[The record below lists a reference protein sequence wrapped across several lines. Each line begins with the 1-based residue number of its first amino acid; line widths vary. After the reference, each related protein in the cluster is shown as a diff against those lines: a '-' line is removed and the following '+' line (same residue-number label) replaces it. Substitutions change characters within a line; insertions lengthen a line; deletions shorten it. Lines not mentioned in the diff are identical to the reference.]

1 MPSDFEKNKEQELDR
16 YGVWIKS
23 GPQDVNDTTG
33 DTAVNLEP
41 PVELQDLQEKQPV
54 SENPASVD
62 GSIEPE
68 SGAETETAEPDETGV
83 QDALEELD
91 LPPLSDFNSLDEE
104 TELPVK
110 DEEITEADFEIQPS
124 TEINTSEGI
133 ENTMPEDTGSS
144 KESPHI
150 NIVQDDGAAS
160 FEDDSLA
167 EPDDD
172 NESDALPEEQTI
184 TVENDWISDKEDVPV
199 WESEK
204 TSHEADLKD
213 AENPENDAE
222 SPESGSIVFAED
234 REEESRNIDSKAT
247 SDSDT
252 GFMPEDISPVHEF
265 EVNDTKIEN
274 IELPV
279 DSTNNGET
287 NTDETPGTWDSEFPD
302 FSAFLDESEL
312 SQIDN
317 MTPPPRTEKK
327 ESSGDGMEEI
337 SMDDFG
343 LSDDFS
349 EISLDDFMSDG
360 SSSKAKENQAVFDDT
375 PPLNIDL
382 EFDDEFIEESKKM
395 SRTQTDSDDL
405 LSQFFDDDFGVE
417 IIDESPDLSESSK
430 ISGKTEQTG
439 STDFDLSEIEGFEMF
454 DDTEASPVSE
464 EKPHEDNI
472 SNIGKTE
479 EISLSDFDTESTG
492 SETPETV
499 KSSGVNDGSED
510 VTSEFDDILSEI
522 GPSANQGSQS
532 IDKPS
537 SGDINLTVTVE
548 DDEETEEEPE
558 PEMDNLEEEEE
569 EISVPIYIEDAGKT
583 PEPSK
588 PNNAPSPGDFDLSEI
603 EGFEFLDSDSP
614 SKKSEQNET
623 VSEETITQEETT
635 AEPVVAEDEIIAEPV
650 VSEEETPLADLDFAE
665 PALQEEEI
673 IAEPAVEDDEITA
686 EPVVAEEE
694 TPLADLD
701 FAEPAL
707 QEEEITAE
715 PVVAEDE
722 TIAEPVVAED
732 ETTAEPVVAEEEII
746 AEPAEEDDEITA
758 EPVVV
763 EDETIAEPVV
773 AEDETPLADP
783 DFAEPALQEE
793 EITAEPAEEDDET
806 IAEPAEEDDETI
818 AEPVVT
824 EDEITAEPVVVEDE
838 ITAEPVV
845 AEDETTAEPVVAE
858 DETPLA
864 DLDFAE
870 PALQEE
876 EIIAEPA
883 EEDDE
888 ITAEPVVA
896 EDETIAEPVV
906 VEDETIAEPV
916 VVEDETIAEP
926 VVEDETP
933 LADLDFAEPA
943 LQEEEI
949 IAEPAV
955 EEETI
960 AEPVVIEDEI
970 TAEPVVAED
979 ETIAEPV
986 VAEDE
991 TIAEPVV
998 AEDEITAEPV
1008 VAEEETPLADLDFA
1022 EPALQEKEIIAEPT
1036 VEEEKCGTEKEADN
1050 NKQEQVE
1057 AVNSETADVSDM
1069 FLESTGNSEN
1079 TSETMKDL
1087 DIPPALGEP
1096 GDKETVEINTPK
1108 LDITNP
1114 FDDSLENTEGDS
1126 DTKENE
1132 KVESEE
1138 NMNNDFDDVKAVE
1151 QDLLDTE
1158 TKDTGS
1164 EPALDKTNEET
1175 TVLRKIAEELTSI
1188 RDEITTLKSELN
1200 NLKSVDTTAS
1210 QVEESVQSG
1219 DDAGEVSIPTS
1230 QNDSENSGFFADD
1243 DTDESIALTGDELNN
1258 ILTTA
1263 DFTEEK
1269 SGVDEDHPVND
1280 DSGEPEEVKTED
1292 VDEGISD
1299 FEKELLENDE
1309 KTFDEEKAFEDPA
1322 YDTVEPVPI
1331 TKIEDTNYLDGEDEA
1346 LPAEELA
1353 IDEGEI
1359 PEIDFNDEVL
1369 VEPEETEISDTIKD
1383 LDINAKTPEIDTV
1396 TQESTEEKEPEV
1408 EKEDNGVFTE
1418 ELKGEIKTVLAYMDQ
1433 LLENLPESKIEEFAK
1448 SEHFHVYKKLF
1459 DELGLS

>member
-124 TEINTSEGI
+124 TEIKTSEGT

-150 NIVQDDGAAS
+150 NIVQDDVAAS

-172 NESDALPEEQTI
+172 NGSDALPEEQTI

-199 WESEK
+199 WGSEK

-213 AENPENDAE
+213 AENPENDTE

-252 GFMPEDISPVHEF
+252 GFMPEDISPVQEF

-472 SNIGKTE
+472 SSIGKTE
-479 EISLSDFDTESTG
+479 EISLSDFDTESTD

-499 KSSGVNDGSED
+499 KSSGVNDDSED

-623 VSEETITQEETT
+623 VSEETITQEET
-635 AEPVVAEDEIIAEPV
+635 I
-650 VSEEETPLADLDFAE
+650 
-665 PALQEEEI
+665 
-673 IAEPAVEDDEITA
+673 
-686 EPVVAEEE
+686 
-694 TPLADLD
+694 
-701 FAEPAL
+701 
-707 QEEEITAE
+707 AE

-722 TIAEPVVAED
+722 TIAEPVVS
-732 ETTAEPVVAEEEII
+732 EE
-746 AEPAEEDDEITA
+746 
-758 EPVVV
+758 
-763 EDETIAEPVV
+763 
-773 AEDETPLADP
+773 
-783 DFAEPALQEE
+783 
-793 EITAEPAEEDDET
+793 
-806 IAEPAEEDDETI
+806 
-818 AEPVVT
+818 
-824 EDEITAEPVVVEDE
+824 
-838 ITAEPVV
+838 
-845 AEDETTAEPVVAE
+845 
-858 DETPLA
+858 ETPLA

-916 VVEDETIAEP
+916 V
-926 VVEDETP
+926 
-933 LADLDFAEPA
+933 
-943 LQEEEI
+943 
-949 IAEPAV
+949 
-955 EEETI
+955 
-960 AEPVVIEDEI
+960 
-970 TAEPVVAED
+970 
-979 ETIAEPV
+979 
-986 VAEDE
+986 AEDE

-1008 VAEEETPLADLDFA
+1008 VVEDETPLADLDFA
-1022 EPALQEKEIIAEPT
+1022 EPALQEEEIIAEPT

-1383 LDINAKTPEIDTV
+1383 LDINAKTPEIDTI
-1396 TQESTEEKEPEV
+1396 TQEPTEEKEPEV

>member
-124 TEINTSEGI
+124 TEIKTSEGT

-150 NIVQDDGAAS
+150 NIVQDDVAAS

-172 NESDALPEEQTI
+172 NESDSLPEEQTI

-234 REEESRNIDSKAT
+234 RD
-247 SDSDT
+247 
-252 GFMPEDISPVHEF
+252 
-265 EVNDTKIEN
+265 
-274 IELPV
+274 
-279 DSTNNGET
+279 
-287 NTDETPGTWDSEFPD
+287 EFPD

-583 PEPSK
+583 QEASK

-623 VSEETITQEETT
+623 ISEETITQEET
-635 AEPVVAEDEIIAEPV
+635 IAG
-650 VSEEETPLADLDFAE
+650 
-665 PALQEEEI
+665 
-673 IAEPAVEDDEITA
+673 
-686 EPVVAEEE
+686 PVVAEEE

-701 FAEPAL
+701 FAGPAL
-707 QEEEITAE
+707 Q
-715 PVVAEDE
+715 
-722 TIAEPVVAED
+722 
-732 ETTAEPVVAEEEII
+732 EEEII

-758 EPVVV
+758 EPVVA

-773 AEDETPLADP
+773 
-783 DFAEPALQEE
+783 
-793 EITAEPAEEDDET
+793 
-806 IAEPAEEDDETI
+806 
-818 AEPVVT
+818 V
-824 EDEITAEPVVVEDE
+824 
-838 ITAEPVV
+838 
-845 AEDETTAEPVVAE
+845 E

-906 VEDETIAEPV
+906 
-916 VVEDETIAEP
+916 
-926 VVEDETP
+926 
-933 LADLDFAEPA
+933 
-943 LQEEEI
+943 
-949 IAEPAV
+949 
-955 EEETI
+955 
-960 AEPVVIEDEI
+960 
-970 TAEPVVAED
+970 
-979 ETIAEPV
+979 
-986 VAEDE
+986 
-991 TIAEPVV
+991 

-1008 VAEEETPLADLDFA
+1008 VVEDEITAEPVVSEEETPLADLDFA
-1022 EPALQEKEIIAEPT
+1022 EPALQEEEIIAEPT

-1069 FLESTGNSEN
+1069 FLESTDNSEN

-1346 LPAEELA
+1346 LSAEELA

-1396 TQESTEEKEPEV
+1396 TQEPTEEKEPEV

>member
-124 TEINTSEGI
+124 TEIKTSEGT

-150 NIVQDDGAAS
+150 NIVQDDVAAS

-167 EPDDD
+167 DHDDD
-172 NESDALPEEQTI
+172 NESDSLPDEQTI

-234 REEESRNIDSKAT
+234 REEESRNIDSMAT

-252 GFMPEDISPVHEF
+252 GFMPEYISPGHEF

-287 NTDETPGTWDSEFPD
+287 NTDETPGPRDSEFPD

-464 EKPHEDNI
+464 EKPHEDNS

-499 KSSGVNDGSED
+499 KSSGVNDDSED

-635 AEPVVAEDEIIAEPV
+635 AEPVVAE
-650 VSEEETPLADLDFAE
+650 EETPLADLDFAE
-665 PALQEEEI
+665 LALQEEEI

-694 TPLADLD
+694 TPLADPD

-707 QEEEITAE
+707 QKDEITAE

-722 TIAEPVVAED
+722 TIAEPVVAEE
-732 ETTAEPVVAEEEII
+732 ETPLADLDFAEPALQEEEII
-746 AEPAEEDDEITA
+746 AEPAVED
-758 EPVVV
+758 
-763 EDETIAEPVV
+763 DETIAEPVV

-793 EITAEPAEEDDET
+793 EI
-806 IAEPAEEDDETI
+806 IAEPA
-818 AEPVVT
+818 
-824 EDEITAEPVVVEDE
+824 
-838 ITAEPVV
+838 
-845 AEDETTAEPVVAE
+845 
-858 DETPLA
+858 
-864 DLDFAE
+864 
-870 PALQEE
+870 
-876 EIIAEPA
+876 
-883 EEDDE
+883 
-888 ITAEPVVA
+888 
-896 EDETIAEPVV
+896 
-906 VEDETIAEPV
+906 
-916 VVEDETIAEP
+916 
-926 VVEDETP
+926 
-933 LADLDFAEPA
+933 
-943 LQEEEI
+943 
-949 IAEPAV
+949 
-955 EEETI
+955 
-960 AEPVVIEDEI
+960 
-970 TAEPVVAED
+970 
-979 ETIAEPV
+979 
-986 VAEDE
+986 
-991 TIAEPVV
+991 
-998 AEDEITAEPV
+998 
-1008 VAEEETPLADLDFA
+1008 
-1022 EPALQEKEIIAEPT
+1022 

-1079 TSETMKDL
+1079 TSETMNDL

-1096 GDKETVEINTPK
+1096 GDKETVEINSPK

-1188 RDEITTLKSELN
+1188 KDEITTLKSELN

-1396 TQESTEEKEPEV
+1396 TQEPTEEKEPVV

>member
-124 TEINTSEGI
+124 TEIKTSEGT

-167 EPDDD
+167 EPDDN

-213 AENPENDAE
+213 AENDAE
-222 SPESGSIVFAED
+222 SPESGSIAFAED
-234 REEESRNIDSKAT
+234 RD
-247 SDSDT
+247 
-252 GFMPEDISPVHEF
+252 
-265 EVNDTKIEN
+265 
-274 IELPV
+274 
-279 DSTNNGET
+279 
-287 NTDETPGTWDSEFPD
+287 EFPD

-430 ISGKTEQTG
+430 TSGKTEQTG

-472 SNIGKTE
+472 SSIGKTE
-479 EISLSDFDTESTG
+479 EISLSDFDTEFAG

-614 SKKSEQNET
+614 SKKSEPNET
-623 VSEETITQEETT
+623 ISEETITQEETT
-635 AEPVVAEDEIIAEPV
+635 
-650 VSEEETPLADLDFAE
+650 S
-665 PALQEEEI
+665 
-673 IAEPAVEDDEITA
+673 
-686 EPVVAEEE
+686 
-694 TPLADLD
+694 
-701 FAEPAL
+701 
-707 QEEEITAE
+707 E

-722 TIAEPVVAED
+722 TI
-732 ETTAEPVVAEEEII
+732 
-746 AEPAEEDDEITA
+746 
-758 EPVVV
+758 
-763 EDETIAEPVV
+763 
-773 AEDETPLADP
+773 
-783 DFAEPALQEE
+783 
-793 EITAEPAEEDDET
+793 
-806 IAEPAEEDDETI
+806 
-818 AEPVVT
+818 
-824 EDEITAEPVVVEDE
+824 
-838 ITAEPVV
+838 
-845 AEDETTAEPVVAE
+845 AEPVVAE

-870 PALQEE
+870 PALQEK

-883 EEDDE
+883 
-888 ITAEPVVA
+888 
-896 EDETIAEPVV
+896 
-906 VEDETIAEPV
+906 
-916 VVEDETIAEP
+916 
-926 VVEDETP
+926 
-933 LADLDFAEPA
+933 
-943 LQEEEI
+943 
-949 IAEPAV
+949 
-955 EEETI
+955 
-960 AEPVVIEDEI
+960 
-970 TAEPVVAED
+970 
-979 ETIAEPV
+979 
-986 VAEDE
+986 
-991 TIAEPVV
+991 
-998 AEDEITAEPV
+998 
-1008 VAEEETPLADLDFA
+1008 
-1022 EPALQEKEIIAEPT
+1022 

-1164 EPALDKTNEET
+1164 EPAQDKTNEET

-1396 TQESTEEKEPEV
+1396 TQEPTEEKEPEV

>member
-124 TEINTSEGI
+124 TEIKTSEGT

-234 REEESRNIDSKAT
+234 RD
-247 SDSDT
+247 
-252 GFMPEDISPVHEF
+252 
-265 EVNDTKIEN
+265 
-274 IELPV
+274 
-279 DSTNNGET
+279 
-287 NTDETPGTWDSEFPD
+287 EFPD

-472 SNIGKTE
+472 SSIGKTE

-499 KSSGVNDGSED
+499 KSSGVNDDSED

-623 VSEETITQEETT
+623 VSEETITQEEK
-635 AEPVVAEDEIIAEPV
+635 
-650 VSEEETPLADLDFAE
+650 
-665 PALQEEEI
+665 
-673 IAEPAVEDDEITA
+673 
-686 EPVVAEEE
+686 
-694 TPLADLD
+694 
-701 FAEPAL
+701 
-707 QEEEITAE
+707 
-715 PVVAEDE
+715 
-722 TIAEPVVAED
+722 
-732 ETTAEPVVAEEEII
+732 
-746 AEPAEEDDEITA
+746 
-758 EPVVV
+758 
-763 EDETIAEPVV
+763 
-773 AEDETPLADP
+773 
-783 DFAEPALQEE
+783 
-793 EITAEPAEEDDET
+793 
-806 IAEPAEEDDETI
+806 
-818 AEPVVT
+818 
-824 EDEITAEPVVVEDE
+824 
-838 ITAEPVV
+838 
-845 AEDETTAEPVVAE
+845 TAEPVVAE

-906 VEDETIAEPV
+906 AEDEITAEPVVAEEETPLADLDFAEPALQEEEIIAEPVVAEDETIAEPVVAEDETIAEPVVAEDETPLADLDFAEPALQEKEIIAEPAEEDDEITAEPVVAEDETIAEPVVVEDETIAEPV

-926 VVEDETP
+926 VVAEDETIAEPVVAEDETP

-949 IAEPAV
+949 IAEPA

-960 AEPVVIEDEI
+960 AEPVVVEDEI

-998 AEDEITAEPV
+998 AEDE
-1008 VAEEETPLADLDFA
+1008 TPLADLDFA
-1022 EPALQEKEIIAEPT
+1022 EPALQEEEIIAEST

>member
-124 TEINTSEGI
+124 TEIKTSEGT
-133 ENTMPEDTGSS
+133 ENTMTEDTGSS

-234 REEESRNIDSKAT
+234 RD
-247 SDSDT
+247 
-252 GFMPEDISPVHEF
+252 
-265 EVNDTKIEN
+265 
-274 IELPV
+274 
-279 DSTNNGET
+279 
-287 NTDETPGTWDSEFPD
+287 EFPD

-454 DDTEASPVSE
+454 DDTEASPFSE

-472 SNIGKTE
+472 SSIGKTE

-623 VSEETITQEETT
+623 VSEEAITQEETT
-635 AEPVVAEDEIIAEPV
+635 AEPVVVEDETIAEPV
-650 VSEEETPLADLDFAE
+650 VAEEETPLADPDFAE

-673 IAEPAVEDDEITA
+673 IAEPAEEDDEITAEPVVVEDETIAEPGVAEDETIAEPVVVEDEITAEPVVAEDEITA

-707 QEEEITAE
+707 QEEEI
-715 PVVAEDE
+715 
-722 TIAEPVVAED
+722 I
-732 ETTAEPVVAEEEII
+732 
-746 AEPAEEDDEITA
+746 A

-793 EITAEPAEEDDET
+793 EI
-806 IAEPAEEDDETI
+806 
-818 AEPVVT
+818 
-824 EDEITAEPVVVEDE
+824 
-838 ITAEPVV
+838 
-845 AEDETTAEPVVAE
+845 
-858 DETPLA
+858 
-864 DLDFAE
+864 
-870 PALQEE
+870 
-876 EIIAEPA
+876 IAEPA

-896 EDETIAEPVV
+896 EE
-906 VEDETIAEPV
+906 
-916 VVEDETIAEP
+916 
-926 VVEDETP
+926 ETP
-933 LADLDFAEPA
+933 LADPDFAEPA

-955 EEETI
+955 EEE
-960 AEPVVIEDEI
+960 
-970 TAEPVVAED
+970 
-979 ETIAEPV
+979 
-986 VAEDE
+986 
-991 TIAEPVV
+991 
-998 AEDEITAEPV
+998 
-1008 VAEEETPLADLDFA
+1008 
-1022 EPALQEKEIIAEPT
+1022 
-1036 VEEEKCGTEKEADN
+1036 KCGTEKETDN

-1396 TQESTEEKEPEV
+1396 TQEPTEEKEPEV

>member
-68 SGAETETAEPDETGV
+68 SGVETETAEPDETGV

-124 TEINTSEGI
+124 TEIKTSEGT

-172 NESDALPEEQTI
+172 NESDVLPEEQTI

-213 AENPENDAE
+213 AENDAE
-222 SPESGSIVFAED
+222 SPESGSIAFAED
-234 REEESRNIDSKAT
+234 RD
-247 SDSDT
+247 
-252 GFMPEDISPVHEF
+252 
-265 EVNDTKIEN
+265 
-274 IELPV
+274 
-279 DSTNNGET
+279 
-287 NTDETPGTWDSEFPD
+287 EFPD

-430 ISGKTEQTG
+430 TSGKTEQTG
-439 STDFDLSEIEGFEMF
+439 STNFDLSEIEGFEMF

-472 SNIGKTE
+472 SSIGKTE

-510 VTSEFDDILSEI
+510 VTSEFDDILSEM

-583 PEPSK
+583 QEPSK

-635 AEPVVAEDEIIAEPV
+635 AEPVVAEDETIAEPV
-650 VSEEETPLADLDFAE
+650 V
-665 PALQEEEI
+665 
-673 IAEPAVEDDEITA
+673 VED
-686 EPVVAEEE
+686 
-694 TPLADLD
+694 
-701 FAEPAL
+701 
-707 QEEEITAE
+707 EITAE

-722 TIAEPVVAED
+722 TI
-732 ETTAEPVVAEEEII
+732 
-746 AEPAEEDDEITA
+746 A

-773 AEDETPLADP
+773 AEDET
-783 DFAEPALQEE
+783 
-793 EITAEPAEEDDET
+793 I
-806 IAEPAEEDDETI
+806 
-818 AEPVVT
+818 
-824 EDEITAEPVVVEDE
+824 
-838 ITAEPVV
+838 
-845 AEDETTAEPVVAE
+845 AEPVVAE

-888 ITAEPVVA
+888 TIAEPVVAEEETTAEPVVTEDETIAEPAEEDDEITAEPVVAEEEITAEPVVA
-896 EDETIAEPVV
+896 EDEITAEPVV

-916 VVEDETIAEP
+916 VTEDEITAEP
-926 VVEDETP
+926 VVAEEETPLAAPDFAEPAVQEEEITADPVVAEEETP

-955 EEETI
+955 E
-960 AEPVVIEDEI
+960 DNEI

-979 ETIAEPV
+979 
-986 VAEDE
+986 
-991 TIAEPVV
+991 
-998 AEDEITAEPV
+998 DEITAEPV

-1022 EPALQEKEIIAEPT
+1022 EPALQEEEIIAEPAEEDDEIT
-1036 VEEEKCGTEKEADN
+1036 AEPVVTEDEITAEPVVTEDEITAEPVVAEDETIAEPVVAEEETPLADLDFAEPALQEEEIIAEPAEEEEKCGTEKEADN

-1069 FLESTGNSEN
+1069 FLESTDNSEN

-1200 NLKSVDTTAS
+1200 NLKSVDTTGS

-1243 DTDESIALTGDELNN
+1243 DNDESIALTGDELNN

-1383 LDINAKTPEIDTV
+1383 LDINAKIPEIDTV
-1396 TQESTEEKEPEV
+1396 TQEPTEEKEPEV

>member
-124 TEINTSEGI
+124 TEIKTSEGT

-150 NIVQDDGAAS
+150 NIVQDDGASS

-172 NESDALPEEQTI
+172 NGSDSLPEEQTI

-234 REEESRNIDSKAT
+234 REEESRNIDSKAI

-252 GFMPEDISPVHEF
+252 GFIPEDISPVHEF
-265 EVNDTKIEN
+265 EVNDIEIEN

-287 NTDETPGTWDSEFPD
+287 NTDETPGTRDSEFPD

-382 EFDDEFIEESKKM
+382 EFDDDFIEESKKM

-430 ISGKTEQTG
+430 ISGKMEQTG

-472 SNIGKTE
+472 SSIGKTE

-623 VSEETITQEETT
+623 VSEETITQEEKT
-635 AEPVVAEDEIIAEPV
+635 AEPVVAEDETIAEPV

-686 EPVVAEEE
+686 EPVVAE
-694 TPLADLD
+694 
-701 FAEPAL
+701 
-707 QEEEITAE
+707 
-715 PVVAEDE
+715 DE
-722 TIAEPVVAED
+722 TI
-732 ETTAEPVVAEEEII
+732 
-746 AEPAEEDDEITA
+746 A

-773 AEDETPLADP
+773 AEDET
-783 DFAEPALQEE
+783 
-793 EITAEPAEEDDET
+793 I
-806 IAEPAEEDDETI
+806 
-818 AEPVVT
+818 
-824 EDEITAEPVVVEDE
+824 AEPVVVEDE
-838 ITAEPVV
+838 TIAEPVV
-845 AEDETTAEPVVAE
+845 AEDETIAEPVVAE

-896 EDETIAEPVV
+896 EDETPLADLDFAEPALQEEEIIAEPAEEDEITAEPVV

-916 VVEDETIAEP
+916 

-949 IAEPAV
+949 IAEPVVA
-955 EEETI
+955 EDEIT
-960 AEPVVIEDEI
+960 AEPVVAEDEI

-986 VAEDE
+986 VVEDE

-1008 VAEEETPLADLDFA
+1008 VAEDETPLADLDFA
-1022 EPALQEKEIIAEPT
+1022 EPALQEEEIIAEPT

>member
-124 TEINTSEGI
+124 TEIKTSEGT

-150 NIVQDDGAAS
+150 NIVQDDVAAS

-172 NESDALPEEQTI
+172 NESDSLPEEQTI

-204 TSHEADLKD
+204 PSHEADLKD

-234 REEESRNIDSKAT
+234 REEESRNIDSMAT

-265 EVNDTKIEN
+265 EVNDIEIEN

-279 DSTNNGET
+279 ASTNNGET
-287 NTDETPGTWDSEFPD
+287 NTDETPGTRDSEFPD

-454 DDTEASPVSE
+454 DDTEAAPVSE

-583 PEPSK
+583 QEASK

-623 VSEETITQEETT
+623 ISEETITQDET
-635 AEPVVAEDEIIAEPV
+635 IAEPV
-650 VSEEETPLADLDFAE
+650 V
-665 PALQEEEI
+665 
-673 IAEPAVEDDEITA
+673 VEDETIT
-686 EPVVAEEE
+686 
-694 TPLADLD
+694 
-701 FAEPAL
+701 
-707 QEEEITAE
+707 E

-722 TIAEPVVAED
+722 TIAESVVAED
-732 ETTAEPVVAEEEII
+732 ETI
-746 AEPAEEDDEITA
+746 
-758 EPVVV
+758 
-763 EDETIAEPVV
+763 
-773 AEDETPLADP
+773 
-783 DFAEPALQEE
+783 
-793 EITAEPAEEDDET
+793 
-806 IAEPAEEDDETI
+806 
-818 AEPVVT
+818 
-824 EDEITAEPVVVEDE
+824 AEPVVVEDE

-845 AEDETTAEPVVAE
+845 AEDE
-858 DETPLA
+858 
-864 DLDFAE
+864 
-870 PALQEE
+870 
-876 EIIAEPA
+876 
-883 EEDDE
+883 
-888 ITAEPVVA
+888 ITAES
-896 EDETIAEPVV
+896 VV
-906 VEDETIAEPV
+906 V
-916 VVEDETIAEP
+916 
-926 VVEDETP
+926 
-933 LADLDFAEPA
+933 
-943 LQEEEI
+943 
-949 IAEPAV
+949 
-955 EEETI
+955 
-960 AEPVVIEDEI
+960 EDEI

-986 VAEDE
+986 VTED
-991 TIAEPVV
+991 
-998 AEDEITAEPV
+998 
-1008 VAEEETPLADLDFA
+1008 ETPLADLDFA
-1022 EPALQEKEIIAEPT
+1022 EPALQGLLSQK
-1036 VEEEKCGTEKEADN
+1036 
-1050 NKQEQVE
+1050 
-1057 AVNSETADVSDM
+1057 
-1069 FLESTGNSEN
+1069 
-1079 TSETMKDL
+1079 MKH
-1087 DIPPALGEP
+1087 LGQ
-1096 GDKETVEINTPK
+1096 TRI
-1108 LDITNP
+1108 LQSLP
-1114 FDDSLENTEGDS
+1114 F
-1126 DTKENE
+1126 
-1132 KVESEE
+1132 
-1138 NMNNDFDDVKAVE
+1138 
-1151 QDLLDTE
+1151 
-1158 TKDTGS
+1158 
-1164 EPALDKTNEET
+1164 
-1175 TVLRKIAEELTSI
+1175 RK
-1188 RDEITTLKSELN
+1188 RK
-1200 NLKSVDTTAS
+1200 
-1210 QVEESVQSG
+1210 
-1219 DDAGEVSIPTS
+1219 
-1230 QNDSENSGFFADD
+1230 
-1243 DTDESIALTGDELNN
+1243 
-1258 ILTTA
+1258 
-1263 DFTEEK
+1263 
-1269 SGVDEDHPVND
+1269 
-1280 DSGEPEEVKTED
+1280 
-1292 VDEGISD
+1292 
-1299 FEKELLENDE
+1299 
-1309 KTFDEEKAFEDPA
+1309 
-1322 YDTVEPVPI
+1322 
-1331 TKIEDTNYLDGEDEA
+1331 
-1346 LPAEELA
+1346 
-1353 IDEGEI
+1353 
-1359 PEIDFNDEVL
+1359 
-1369 VEPEETEISDTIKD
+1369 
-1383 LDINAKTPEIDTV
+1383 
-1396 TQESTEEKEPEV
+1396 
-1408 EKEDNGVFTE
+1408 
-1418 ELKGEIKTVLAYMDQ
+1418 
-1433 LLENLPESKIEEFAK
+1433 
-1448 SEHFHVYKKLF
+1448 
-1459 DELGLS
+1459 

>member
-1 MPSDFEKNKEQELDR
+1 M
-16 YGVWIKS
+16 
-23 GPQDVNDTTG
+23 
-33 DTAVNLEP
+33 
-41 PVELQDLQEKQPV
+41 
-54 SENPASVD
+54 
-62 GSIEPE
+62 
-68 SGAETETAEPDETGV
+68 
-83 QDALEELD
+83 
-91 LPPLSDFNSLDEE
+91 
-104 TELPVK
+104 
-110 DEEITEADFEIQPS
+110 
-124 TEINTSEGI
+124 
-133 ENTMPEDTGSS
+133 
-144 KESPHI
+144 
-150 NIVQDDGAAS
+150 
-160 FEDDSLA
+160 
-167 EPDDD
+167 
-172 NESDALPEEQTI
+172 
-184 TVENDWISDKEDVPV
+184 
-199 WESEK
+199 
-204 TSHEADLKD
+204 
-213 AENPENDAE
+213 
-222 SPESGSIVFAED
+222 
-234 REEESRNIDSKAT
+234 
-247 SDSDT
+247 
-252 GFMPEDISPVHEF
+252 
-265 EVNDTKIEN
+265 
-274 IELPV
+274 
-279 DSTNNGET
+279 
-287 NTDETPGTWDSEFPD
+287 
-302 FSAFLDESEL
+302 
-312 SQIDN
+312 
-317 MTPPPRTEKK
+317 
-327 ESSGDGMEEI
+327 
-337 SMDDFG
+337 
-343 LSDDFS
+343 
-349 EISLDDFMSDG
+349 
-360 SSSKAKENQAVFDDT
+360 
-375 PPLNIDL
+375 
-382 EFDDEFIEESKKM
+382 
-395 SRTQTDSDDL
+395 
-405 LSQFFDDDFGVE
+405 
-417 IIDESPDLSESSK
+417 
-430 ISGKTEQTG
+430 
-439 STDFDLSEIEGFEMF
+439 
-454 DDTEASPVSE
+454 
-464 EKPHEDNI
+464 
-472 SNIGKTE
+472 
-479 EISLSDFDTESTG
+479 
-492 SETPETV
+492 
-499 KSSGVNDGSED
+499 
-510 VTSEFDDILSEI
+510 
-522 GPSANQGSQS
+522 
-532 IDKPS
+532 
-537 SGDINLTVTVE
+537 
-548 DDEETEEEPE
+548 
-558 PEMDNLEEEEE
+558 
-569 EISVPIYIEDAGKT
+569 
-583 PEPSK
+583 
-588 PNNAPSPGDFDLSEI
+588 
-603 EGFEFLDSDSP
+603 
-614 SKKSEQNET
+614 
-623 VSEETITQEETT
+623 
-635 AEPVVAEDEIIAEPV
+635 
-650 VSEEETPLADLDFAE
+650 ADLDFAE

-673 IAEPAVEDDEITA
+673 IAEPVVAEEEITA
-686 EPVVAEEE
+686 EPVVSEEE
-694 TPLADLD
+694 TPLADPD

-707 QEEEITAE
+707 QEEEIIAEPAEEDEITAE

-722 TIAEPVVAED
+722 TIAEPVVS
-732 ETTAEPVVAEEEII
+732 EE
-746 AEPAEEDDEITA
+746 
-758 EPVVV
+758 
-763 EDETIAEPVV
+763 
-773 AEDETPLADP
+773 
-783 DFAEPALQEE
+783 
-793 EITAEPAEEDDET
+793 
-806 IAEPAEEDDETI
+806 
-818 AEPVVT
+818 
-824 EDEITAEPVVVEDE
+824 
-838 ITAEPVV
+838 
-845 AEDETTAEPVVAE
+845 
-858 DETPLA
+858 ETPLA
-864 DLDFAE
+864 DLGFAE

-888 ITAEPVVA
+888 TIAEPVVVEDEITAEPVIA

-906 VEDETIAEPV
+906 SEDETIAEPV
-916 VVEDETIAEP
+916 VT
-926 VVEDETP
+926 
-933 LADLDFAEPA
+933 
-943 LQEEEI
+943 
-949 IAEPAV
+949 
-955 EEETI
+955 
-960 AEPVVIEDEI
+960 EDEI
-970 TAEPVVAED
+970 T
-979 ETIAEPV
+979 
-986 VAEDE
+986 
-991 TIAEPVV
+991 AEPVV

-1008 VAEEETPLADLDFA
+1008 VAEEETPLADPDFA
-1022 EPALQEKEIIAEPT
+1022 EPALQEEEITAEPVVAEDETPLADQDFAEPALQEEEIIAEPA

-1057 AVNSETADVSDM
+1057 AVNTETADVSDM
-1069 FLESTGNSEN
+1069 FLESTDNSEN

-1396 TQESTEEKEPEV
+1396 TQEPTEEKEPEV

>member
-1 MPSDFEKNKEQELDR
+1 
-16 YGVWIKS
+16 
-23 GPQDVNDTTG
+23 
-33 DTAVNLEP
+33 
-41 PVELQDLQEKQPV
+41 
-54 SENPASVD
+54 
-62 GSIEPE
+62 
-68 SGAETETAEPDETGV
+68 
-83 QDALEELD
+83 
-91 LPPLSDFNSLDEE
+91 
-104 TELPVK
+104 
-110 DEEITEADFEIQPS
+110 
-124 TEINTSEGI
+124 
-133 ENTMPEDTGSS
+133 MPEDTGSS

-234 REEESRNIDSKAT
+234 RD
-247 SDSDT
+247 
-252 GFMPEDISPVHEF
+252 
-265 EVNDTKIEN
+265 
-274 IELPV
+274 
-279 DSTNNGET
+279 
-287 NTDETPGTWDSEFPD
+287 EFPD

-472 SNIGKTE
+472 SSIGKTE

-537 SGDINLTVTVE
+537 SGDIKLTVTVE

-583 PEPSK
+583 QEASK

-623 VSEETITQEETT
+623 ISEETITQEET
-635 AEPVVAEDEIIAEPV
+635 IAEPV
-650 VSEEETPLADLDFAE
+650 VTEE
-665 PALQEEEI
+665 
-673 IAEPAVEDDEITA
+673 EITA
-686 EPVVAEEE
+686 EPVIAEEE

-701 FAEPAL
+701 FAEPAH
-707 QEEEITAE
+707 QEEETTAE
-715 PVVAEDE
+715 PVVVEDE
-722 TIAEPVVAED
+722 TIAEPVVVEDEITAEPVVTED
-732 ETTAEPVVAEEEII
+732 ETIAEPVVAEEEII

-793 EITAEPAEEDDET
+793 EITAEPAEEDDE
-806 IAEPAEEDDETI
+806 
-818 AEPVVT
+818 
-824 EDEITAEPVVVEDE
+824 ITAES
-838 ITAEPVV
+838 
-845 AEDETTAEPVVAE
+845 
-858 DETPLA
+858 
-864 DLDFAE
+864 
-870 PALQEE
+870 
-876 EIIAEPA
+876 
-883 EEDDE
+883 
-888 ITAEPVVA
+888 
-896 EDETIAEPVV
+896 
-906 VEDETIAEPV
+906 
-916 VVEDETIAEP
+916 
-926 VVEDETP
+926 
-933 LADLDFAEPA
+933 
-943 LQEEEI
+943 
-949 IAEPAV
+949 
-955 EEETI
+955 
-960 AEPVVIEDEI
+960 
-970 TAEPVVAED
+970 
-979 ETIAEPV
+979 V

-1008 VAEEETPLADLDFA
+1008 FAEDEITAEPVVAEEETIAEPVVVEDETIAEPVVTEEETPLADLDFA
-1022 EPALQEKEIIAEPT
+1022 EPAPQEEEIIAEPAVEDDET
-1036 VEEEKCGTEKEADN
+1036 IAEPVVAEDETPLADPDFAEPALQEEEIIAEPAVEEEKCGTEKEADN

-1069 FLESTGNSEN
+1069 FLESTDNSEN

-1309 KTFDEEKAFEDPA
+1309 KTFDVEKAFEDPA

-1418 ELKGEIKTVLAYMDQ
+1418 ELKGEIKTVLAYMVH

>member
-124 TEINTSEGI
+124 TEIKTSEGT

-150 NIVQDDGAAS
+150 NIVQDDVAAS

-167 EPDDD
+167 EPDDN
-172 NESDALPEEQTI
+172 NESDSLPEEQTI

-234 REEESRNIDSKAT
+234 RD
-247 SDSDT
+247 
-252 GFMPEDISPVHEF
+252 
-265 EVNDTKIEN
+265 
-274 IELPV
+274 
-279 DSTNNGET
+279 
-287 NTDETPGTWDSEFPD
+287 EFPD

-472 SNIGKTE
+472 SSIGKTE

-583 PEPSK
+583 QEASK

-623 VSEETITQEETT
+623 VSEETITQDETIAEPVVAEDETIAEPVVAEEETPLADPDFAEPALQKDET
-635 AEPVVAEDEIIAEPV
+635 IAEPAEEDDETIAEPVVAEDETIAEPVVAEDETIAEPVVTEDEITAESVVAEDETIAEPVVAEDKTIAEPVVSEDETPLADPDFAEPALQKDETIAEPVVAEDEITAEPVVSEDETIAEPV
-650 VSEEETPLADLDFAE
+650 VSE
-665 PALQEEEI
+665 
-673 IAEPAVEDDEITA
+673 DEITA

-707 QEEEITAE
+707 QEEEIIAEPAEEETIAE

-722 TIAEPVVAED
+722 TIAEPVVAE
-732 ETTAEPVVAEEEII
+732 E
-746 AEPAEEDDEITA
+746 
-758 EPVVV
+758 
-763 EDETIAEPVV
+763 
-773 AEDETPLADP
+773 
-783 DFAEPALQEE
+783 
-793 EITAEPAEEDDET
+793 
-806 IAEPAEEDDETI
+806 
-818 AEPVVT
+818 
-824 EDEITAEPVVVEDE
+824 
-838 ITAEPVV
+838 
-845 AEDETTAEPVVAE
+845 
-858 DETPLA
+858 ETPLA

-870 PALQEE
+870 PALQED
-876 EIIAEPA
+876 EII
-883 EEDDE
+883 
-888 ITAEPVVA
+888 AEPVVA

-906 VEDETIAEPV
+906 V
-916 VVEDETIAEP
+916 
-926 VVEDETP
+926 
-933 LADLDFAEPA
+933 
-943 LQEEEI
+943 
-949 IAEPAV
+949 
-955 EEETI
+955 
-960 AEPVVIEDEI
+960 EDEI

-998 AEDEITAEPV
+998 AE
-1008 VAEEETPLADLDFA
+1008 EETPLADLDFA
-1022 EPALQEKEIIAEPT
+1022 EPALQEDKTIAEPVVSEDETIAEPVVAEDETIAEPVVIEEETPLADPDFAEPALQEEEIIAEPA

-1069 FLESTGNSEN
+1069 FLESTDNSEN

-1188 RDEITTLKSELN
+1188 KDEITTLKSELN

-1396 TQESTEEKEPEV
+1396 TQEPTEEKEPEV

>member
-124 TEINTSEGI
+124 TEIKTSEGT

-150 NIVQDDGAAS
+150 NIVQDDVAAS

-172 NESDALPEEQTI
+172 NGSDALPEEQTI

-199 WESEK
+199 WGSEK

-213 AENPENDAE
+213 AENPENDTE

-234 REEESRNIDSKAT
+234 RD
-247 SDSDT
+247 
-252 GFMPEDISPVHEF
+252 
-265 EVNDTKIEN
+265 
-274 IELPV
+274 
-279 DSTNNGET
+279 
-287 NTDETPGTWDSEFPD
+287 EFPD

-472 SNIGKTE
+472 SSIGKTE

-623 VSEETITQEETT
+623 VSEETITQDETIAEPVVVEDEIT
-635 AEPVVAEDEIIAEPV
+635 AEPVVAEDETPLADLDFAEPALQEEVIIAEPAEEETIAEPV
-650 VSEEETPLADLDFAE
+650 VAEDEITAEPVVVEDETPLADLDFAE

-673 IAEPAVEDDEITA
+673 IAEPAEEDEITAEPVVAEDETIAEPVVVEDEIIAEPVVTEDEITA

-707 QEEEITAE
+707 QEEEI
-715 PVVAEDE
+715 
-722 TIAEPVVAED
+722 IAEP
-732 ETTAEPVVAEEEII
+732 T
-746 AEPAEEDDEITA
+746 EEDDEI
-758 EPVVV
+758 
-763 EDETIAEPVV
+763 
-773 AEDETPLADP
+773 
-783 DFAEPALQEE
+783 
-793 EITAEPAEEDDET
+793 
-806 IAEPAEEDDETI
+806 
-818 AEPVVT
+818 
-824 EDEITAEPVVVEDE
+824 
-838 ITAEPVV
+838 
-845 AEDETTAEPVVAE
+845 TAEPVVAE

-870 PALQEE
+870 PALQEK

-896 EDETIAEPVV
+896 EEETIAEPVV

-916 VVEDETIAEP
+916 VIEE
-926 VVEDETP
+926 ETP
-933 LADLDFAEPA
+933 LADPDFAEPA

-949 IAEPAV
+949 IAEPA
-955 EEETI
+955 
-960 AEPVVIEDEI
+960 
-970 TAEPVVAED
+970 
-979 ETIAEPV
+979 
-986 VAEDE
+986 
-991 TIAEPVV
+991 
-998 AEDEITAEPV
+998 
-1008 VAEEETPLADLDFA
+1008 
-1022 EPALQEKEIIAEPT
+1022 

-1069 FLESTGNSEN
+1069 FLESTDNSEN

-1188 RDEITTLKSELN
+1188 KDEITTLKSELN

-1383 LDINAKTPEIDTV
+1383 LDINAKTPEIDTI
-1396 TQESTEEKEPEV
+1396 TQEPTEEKEPEV

>member
-124 TEINTSEGI
+124 TEIKTSEGT

-167 EPDDD
+167 EPDD
-172 NESDALPEEQTI
+172 NNGSDALPEEQTI

-204 TSHEADLKD
+204 TSHEGDLKD

-222 SPESGSIVFAED
+222 SPESGSIAFAED
-234 REEESRNIDSKAT
+234 RD
-247 SDSDT
+247 
-252 GFMPEDISPVHEF
+252 
-265 EVNDTKIEN
+265 
-274 IELPV
+274 
-279 DSTNNGET
+279 
-287 NTDETPGTWDSEFPD
+287 EFPD

-312 SQIDN
+312 SQINN

-472 SNIGKTE
+472 SSIGKTE

-499 KSSGVNDGSED
+499 KSRGVNDGSED

-614 SKKSEQNET
+614 SQKSEPNET

-635 AEPVVAEDEIIAEPV
+635 AEPVVAEDEITAEPVVVEDETIAEPVVVEDETIAEPV

-665 PALQEEEI
+665 PALQEEEAI
-673 IAEPAVEDDEITA
+673 A
-686 EPVVAEEE
+686 EPVVA
-694 TPLADLD
+694 
-701 FAEPAL
+701 
-707 QEEEITAE
+707 EEEITAE
-715 PVVAEDE
+715 PVVSEDK

-732 ETTAEPVVAEEEII
+732 EI
-746 AEPAEEDDEITA
+746 
-758 EPVVV
+758 
-763 EDETIAEPVV
+763 
-773 AEDETPLADP
+773 
-783 DFAEPALQEE
+783 
-793 EITAEPAEEDDET
+793 
-806 IAEPAEEDDETI
+806 
-818 AEPVVT
+818 
-824 EDEITAEPVVVEDE
+824 
-838 ITAEPVV
+838 
-845 AEDETTAEPVVAE
+845 TAEPVVAE

-876 EIIAEPA
+876 EIIAEPVVA
-883 EEDDE
+883 EEE
-888 ITAEPVVA
+888 ITAEPVVS
-896 EDETIAEPVV
+896 EE
-906 VEDETIAEPV
+906 
-916 VVEDETIAEP
+916 
-926 VVEDETP
+926 ETP
-933 LADLDFAEPA
+933 LADPDFAEPA

-949 IAEPAV
+949 IAEPA
-955 EEETI
+955 E
-960 AEPVVIEDEI
+960 EDEI

-986 VAEDE
+986 VSEEETPLADLGFAEPALQEEEIIAEPAEEDDETIAEPVVVEDEITAEPVIAEDE
-991 TIAEPVV
+991 TIAEPVVSEDETIAEPVVTEDEITAEPVV

-1008 VAEEETPLADLDFA
+1008 VAEEETPLADPDFA
-1022 EPALQEKEIIAEPT
+1022 EPALQEEEITAEPVVAEDETPLADQDFAEPALQEEEIIAEPA

-1057 AVNSETADVSDM
+1057 AVNTETADVSDM
-1069 FLESTGNSEN
+1069 FLESTDNSEN

-1396 TQESTEEKEPEV
+1396 TQEPTEEKEPEV

>member
-213 AENPENDAE
+213 AENDAE

-472 SNIGKTE
+472 SSIGKTE

-583 PEPSK
+583 QEASK

-623 VSEETITQEETT
+623 VSEETITQDET
-635 AEPVVAEDEIIAEPV
+635 I
-650 VSEEETPLADLDFAE
+650 
-665 PALQEEEI
+665 
-673 IAEPAVEDDEITA
+673 A

-707 QEEEITAE
+707 QKDEITAE

-722 TIAEPVVAED
+722 TIAEPVVAE
-732 ETTAEPVVAEEEII
+732 E
-746 AEPAEEDDEITA
+746 
-758 EPVVV
+758 
-763 EDETIAEPVV
+763 
-773 AEDETPLADP
+773 
-783 DFAEPALQEE
+783 
-793 EITAEPAEEDDET
+793 
-806 IAEPAEEDDETI
+806 
-818 AEPVVT
+818 
-824 EDEITAEPVVVEDE
+824 
-838 ITAEPVV
+838 
-845 AEDETTAEPVVAE
+845 
-858 DETPLA
+858 ETPLA

-906 VEDETIAEPV
+906 TEDEITAEPVVAEDETPLADLDFAEPALQEEEITAEPVVAEEETPLADLDFAEPALQEEEITAEPAEEDDETIAEPVVTEDEITAEPVVAEDETIAEPV
-916 VVEDETIAEP
+916 VA
-926 VVEDETP
+926 EDETP

-949 IAEPAV
+949 IAEPA

-960 AEPVVIEDEI
+960 AEPVV
-970 TAEPVVAED
+970 V
-979 ETIAEPV
+979 
-986 VAEDE
+986 
-991 TIAEPVV
+991 
-998 AEDEITAEPV
+998 EDEITAEPV

-1022 EPALQEKEIIAEPT
+1022 EPALQEEEIIAEPT

-1087 DIPPALGEP
+1087 DIPTALGEP

>member
-124 TEINTSEGI
+124 TEIKTSEGT

-150 NIVQDDGAAS
+150 NIVQDDVAAS

-172 NESDALPEEQTI
+172 NESDSLPEEQTI

-222 SPESGSIVFAED
+222 SPESGSIVFPED
-234 REEESRNIDSKAT
+234 RD
-247 SDSDT
+247 
-252 GFMPEDISPVHEF
+252 
-265 EVNDTKIEN
+265 
-274 IELPV
+274 
-279 DSTNNGET
+279 
-287 NTDETPGTWDSEFPD
+287 EFPD

-464 EKPHEDNI
+464 EKPHEDNS

-583 PEPSK
+583 QEASK
-588 PNNAPSPGDFDLSEI
+588 PNNAPSSG
-603 EGFEFLDSDSP
+603 GF
-614 SKKSEQNET
+614 
-623 VSEETITQEETT
+623 
-635 AEPVVAEDEIIAEPV
+635 
-650 VSEEETPLADLDFAE
+650 
-665 PALQEEEI
+665 
-673 IAEPAVEDDEITA
+673 
-686 EPVVAEEE
+686 
-694 TPLADLD
+694 
-701 FAEPAL
+701 
-707 QEEEITAE
+707 
-715 PVVAEDE
+715 
-722 TIAEPVVAED
+722 
-732 ETTAEPVVAEEEII
+732 
-746 AEPAEEDDEITA
+746 
-758 EPVVV
+758 
-763 EDETIAEPVV
+763 
-773 AEDETPLADP
+773 
-783 DFAEPALQEE
+783 
-793 EITAEPAEEDDET
+793 
-806 IAEPAEEDDETI
+806 
-818 AEPVVT
+818 
-824 EDEITAEPVVVEDE
+824 
-838 ITAEPVV
+838 
-845 AEDETTAEPVVAE
+845 
-858 DETPLA
+858 
-864 DLDFAE
+864 
-870 PALQEE
+870 
-876 EIIAEPA
+876 
-883 EEDDE
+883 
-888 ITAEPVVA
+888 
-896 EDETIAEPVV
+896 
-906 VEDETIAEPV
+906 
-916 VVEDETIAEP
+916 
-926 VVEDETP
+926 
-933 LADLDFAEPA
+933 
-943 LQEEEI
+943 
-949 IAEPAV
+949 
-955 EEETI
+955 
-960 AEPVVIEDEI
+960 
-970 TAEPVVAED
+970 
-979 ETIAEPV
+979 
-986 VAEDE
+986 
-991 TIAEPVV
+991 
-998 AEDEITAEPV
+998 
-1008 VAEEETPLADLDFA
+1008 
-1022 EPALQEKEIIAEPT
+1022 
-1036 VEEEKCGTEKEADN
+1036 
-1050 NKQEQVE
+1050 
-1057 AVNSETADVSDM
+1057 
-1069 FLESTGNSEN
+1069 
-1079 TSETMKDL
+1079 
-1087 DIPPALGEP
+1087 
-1096 GDKETVEINTPK
+1096 
-1108 LDITNP
+1108 
-1114 FDDSLENTEGDS
+1114 
-1126 DTKENE
+1126 
-1132 KVESEE
+1132 
-1138 NMNNDFDDVKAVE
+1138 
-1151 QDLLDTE
+1151 
-1158 TKDTGS
+1158 
-1164 EPALDKTNEET
+1164 
-1175 TVLRKIAEELTSI
+1175 
-1188 RDEITTLKSELN
+1188 
-1200 NLKSVDTTAS
+1200 
-1210 QVEESVQSG
+1210 
-1219 DDAGEVSIPTS
+1219 
-1230 QNDSENSGFFADD
+1230 
-1243 DTDESIALTGDELNN
+1243 
-1258 ILTTA
+1258 
-1263 DFTEEK
+1263 
-1269 SGVDEDHPVND
+1269 
-1280 DSGEPEEVKTED
+1280 
-1292 VDEGISD
+1292 
-1299 FEKELLENDE
+1299 
-1309 KTFDEEKAFEDPA
+1309 
-1322 YDTVEPVPI
+1322 
-1331 TKIEDTNYLDGEDEA
+1331 
-1346 LPAEELA
+1346 
-1353 IDEGEI
+1353 
-1359 PEIDFNDEVL
+1359 
-1369 VEPEETEISDTIKD
+1369 
-1383 LDINAKTPEIDTV
+1383 
-1396 TQESTEEKEPEV
+1396 
-1408 EKEDNGVFTE
+1408 
-1418 ELKGEIKTVLAYMDQ
+1418 
-1433 LLENLPESKIEEFAK
+1433 
-1448 SEHFHVYKKLF
+1448 
-1459 DELGLS
+1459 

>member
-124 TEINTSEGI
+124 TEINTSEGT

-172 NESDALPEEQTI
+172 NGSDSLPEEQTI

-213 AENPENDAE
+213 AENDAE

-234 REEESRNIDSKAT
+234 RD
-247 SDSDT
+247 
-252 GFMPEDISPVHEF
+252 
-265 EVNDTKIEN
+265 
-274 IELPV
+274 
-279 DSTNNGET
+279 
-287 NTDETPGTWDSEFPD
+287 EFPD

-472 SNIGKTE
+472 SSIGKTE

-623 VSEETITQEETT
+623 VSEETITQEETI

-650 VSEEETPLADLDFAE
+650 VAE
-665 PALQEEEI
+665 
-673 IAEPAVEDDEITA
+673 DEITA
-686 EPVVAEEE
+686 EPVVAE
-694 TPLADLD
+694 D
-701 FAEPAL
+701 
-707 QEEEITAE
+707 EITAE

-732 ETTAEPVVAEEEII
+732 ET
-746 AEPAEEDDEITA
+746 
-758 EPVVV
+758 
-763 EDETIAEPVV
+763 IAEPVV
-773 AEDETPLADP
+773 AEDET
-783 DFAEPALQEE
+783 
-793 EITAEPAEEDDET
+793 I
-806 IAEPAEEDDETI
+806 
-818 AEPVVT
+818 
-824 EDEITAEPVVVEDE
+824 
-838 ITAEPVV
+838 
-845 AEDETTAEPVVAE
+845 
-858 DETPLA
+858 
-864 DLDFAE
+864 
-870 PALQEE
+870 
-876 EIIAEPA
+876 
-883 EEDDE
+883 
-888 ITAEPVVA
+888 AEPVVA

-906 VEDETIAEPV
+906 V
-916 VVEDETIAEP
+916 
-926 VVEDETP
+926 
-933 LADLDFAEPA
+933 
-943 LQEEEI
+943 
-949 IAEPAV
+949 
-955 EEETI
+955 
-960 AEPVVIEDEI
+960 
-970 TAEPVVAED
+970 ED

-1022 EPALQEKEIIAEPT
+1022 EPALQEEEIIAEPAEEETISEPVVVEDETPLADLDFAEPALQEEEIIAEPAEEETIAEPVVTEDEITAEPVVVEDETPLADPDFAEPALQEEEIIAEPT

-1069 FLESTGNSEN
+1069 FLESTDNSEN

-1164 EPALDKTNEET
+1164 EPALDKINEET

-1396 TQESTEEKEPEV
+1396 TQEPTEEKEPEV

>member
-124 TEINTSEGI
+124 TEIKTSEGT

-213 AENPENDAE
+213 AENDAE
-222 SPESGSIVFAED
+222 SPESGSIAFAED

-472 SNIGKTE
+472 SSIG
-479 EISLSDFDTESTG
+479 
-492 SETPETV
+492 
-499 KSSGVNDGSED
+499 
-510 VTSEFDDILSEI
+510 LSEI

-583 PEPSK
+583 QEPSK

-635 AEPVVAEDEIIAEPV
+635 AEPVVAEEEITAEPV
-650 VSEEETPLADLDFAE
+650 VSEDETPLADLDFAE

-673 IAEPAVEDDEITA
+673 IAEPAVEEG
-686 EPVVAEEE
+686 
-694 TPLADLD
+694 
-701 FAEPAL
+701 
-707 QEEEITAE
+707 
-715 PVVAEDE
+715 
-722 TIAEPVVAED
+722 
-732 ETTAEPVVAEEEII
+732 
-746 AEPAEEDDEITA
+746 EITA

-763 EDETIAEPVV
+763 EEEITSEPVV
-773 AEDETPLADP
+773 AEEETPLADP

-793 EITAEPAEEDDET
+793 EI
-806 IAEPAEEDDETI
+806 IAEPAVE
-818 AEPVVT
+818 
-824 EDEITAEPVVVEDE
+824 EDEI
-838 ITAEPVV
+838 
-845 AEDETTAEPVVAE
+845 TAEPVVAE

-888 ITAEPVVA
+888 
-896 EDETIAEPVV
+896 
-906 VEDETIAEPV
+906 
-916 VVEDETIAEP
+916 
-926 VVEDETP
+926 
-933 LADLDFAEPA
+933 
-943 LQEEEI
+943 
-949 IAEPAV
+949 
-955 EEETI
+955 
-960 AEPVVIEDEI
+960 
-970 TAEPVVAED
+970 
-979 ETIAEPV
+979 
-986 VAEDE
+986 

-1008 VAEEETPLADLDFA
+1008 VSEEETPLADPDFA
-1022 EPALQEKEIIAEPT
+1022 EPALQEEETIAEPA
-1036 VEEEKCGTEKEADN
+1036 VEEEKCGTEKETDN

-1069 FLESTGNSEN
+1069 FLESTDNSEN

-1188 RDEITTLKSELN
+1188 RDEITTLKSELS

-1396 TQESTEEKEPEV
+1396 TQEPTEEKEPEV

>member
-124 TEINTSEGI
+124 TEIKTSEGT

-150 NIVQDDGAAS
+150 NIVQDDVAAS

-172 NESDALPEEQTI
+172 NESDSLPEEQTI

-234 REEESRNIDSKAT
+234 REEESRNIDSMAT

-472 SNIGKTE
+472 SSIGKTE

-583 PEPSK
+583 QEASK

-623 VSEETITQEETT
+623 VSEETITQEETI
-635 AEPVVAEDEIIAEPV
+635 AEPVVAEDEITAEPVIAEDETPLADLDFAEPALQEDETIAEPV
-650 VSEEETPLADLDFAE
+650 VAEDEITAEPVVSEDETIAEPVVAEEETPLADLDFAE

-673 IAEPAVEDDEITA
+673 IAEPAVEEGEITAEPVVAEDETIAEPVVAEEETTAETVFAEEETPLADLDFAEPALQEKEIIAEPVVVEDETIAEPVVTEDEITAEPVVAEEETPLADPDFAEPALQEEEIIAEPAVEEDDEITA

-694 TPLADLD
+694 TPLADPDFAEPALQEEEIIAEPAVEEDEITAEPVVVEDEITAEPVVAEDETIAEPVVAEEETPLADPD

-732 ETTAEPVVAEEEII
+732 EITTEPVVAEE
-746 AEPAEEDDEITA
+746 
-758 EPVVV
+758 
-763 EDETIAEPVV
+763 
-773 AEDETPLADP
+773 ETPLADP

-793 EITAEPAEEDDET
+793 EITAEPA
-806 IAEPAEEDDETI
+806 
-818 AEPVVT
+818 
-824 EDEITAEPVVVEDE
+824 
-838 ITAEPVV
+838 
-845 AEDETTAEPVVAE
+845 
-858 DETPLA
+858 
-864 DLDFAE
+864 
-870 PALQEE
+870 
-876 EIIAEPA
+876 
-883 EEDDE
+883 
-888 ITAEPVVA
+888 
-896 EDETIAEPVV
+896 
-906 VEDETIAEPV
+906 
-916 VVEDETIAEP
+916 
-926 VVEDETP
+926 
-933 LADLDFAEPA
+933 
-943 LQEEEI
+943 
-949 IAEPAV
+949 
-955 EEETI
+955 
-960 AEPVVIEDEI
+960 
-970 TAEPVVAED
+970 
-979 ETIAEPV
+979 
-986 VAEDE
+986 
-991 TIAEPVV
+991 
-998 AEDEITAEPV
+998 
-1008 VAEEETPLADLDFA
+1008 
-1022 EPALQEKEIIAEPT
+1022 

-1158 TKDTGS
+1158 AKDTGS

>member
-1 MPSDFEKNKEQELDR
+1 M
-16 YGVWIKS
+16 
-23 GPQDVNDTTG
+23 
-33 DTAVNLEP
+33 
-41 PVELQDLQEKQPV
+41 
-54 SENPASVD
+54 
-62 GSIEPE
+62 
-68 SGAETETAEPDETGV
+68 
-83 QDALEELD
+83 
-91 LPPLSDFNSLDEE
+91 
-104 TELPVK
+104 
-110 DEEITEADFEIQPS
+110 
-124 TEINTSEGI
+124 
-133 ENTMPEDTGSS
+133 
-144 KESPHI
+144 
-150 NIVQDDGAAS
+150 
-160 FEDDSLA
+160 
-167 EPDDD
+167 
-172 NESDALPEEQTI
+172 
-184 TVENDWISDKEDVPV
+184 
-199 WESEK
+199 
-204 TSHEADLKD
+204 
-213 AENPENDAE
+213 
-222 SPESGSIVFAED
+222 
-234 REEESRNIDSKAT
+234 
-247 SDSDT
+247 
-252 GFMPEDISPVHEF
+252 
-265 EVNDTKIEN
+265 
-274 IELPV
+274 
-279 DSTNNGET
+279 
-287 NTDETPGTWDSEFPD
+287 
-302 FSAFLDESEL
+302 
-312 SQIDN
+312 
-317 MTPPPRTEKK
+317 
-327 ESSGDGMEEI
+327 
-337 SMDDFG
+337 
-343 LSDDFS
+343 
-349 EISLDDFMSDG
+349 
-360 SSSKAKENQAVFDDT
+360 
-375 PPLNIDL
+375 
-382 EFDDEFIEESKKM
+382 
-395 SRTQTDSDDL
+395 
-405 LSQFFDDDFGVE
+405 
-417 IIDESPDLSESSK
+417 
-430 ISGKTEQTG
+430 
-439 STDFDLSEIEGFEMF
+439 
-454 DDTEASPVSE
+454 
-464 EKPHEDNI
+464 
-472 SNIGKTE
+472 
-479 EISLSDFDTESTG
+479 
-492 SETPETV
+492 
-499 KSSGVNDGSED
+499 
-510 VTSEFDDILSEI
+510 
-522 GPSANQGSQS
+522 
-532 IDKPS
+532 
-537 SGDINLTVTVE
+537 
-548 DDEETEEEPE
+548 
-558 PEMDNLEEEEE
+558 
-569 EISVPIYIEDAGKT
+569 
-583 PEPSK
+583 
-588 PNNAPSPGDFDLSEI
+588 
-603 EGFEFLDSDSP
+603 
-614 SKKSEQNET
+614 
-623 VSEETITQEETT
+623 
-635 AEPVVAEDEIIAEPV
+635 
-650 VSEEETPLADLDFAE
+650 
-665 PALQEEEI
+665 
-673 IAEPAVEDDEITA
+673 
-686 EPVVAEEE
+686 
-694 TPLADLD
+694 
-701 FAEPAL
+701 
-707 QEEEITAE
+707 
-715 PVVAEDE
+715 
-722 TIAEPVVAED
+722 
-732 ETTAEPVVAEEEII
+732 
-746 AEPAEEDDEITA
+746 
-758 EPVVV
+758 
-763 EDETIAEPVV
+763 
-773 AEDETPLADP
+773 
-783 DFAEPALQEE
+783 
-793 EITAEPAEEDDET
+793 
-806 IAEPAEEDDETI
+806 
-818 AEPVVT
+818 
-824 EDEITAEPVVVEDE
+824 
-838 ITAEPVV
+838 
-845 AEDETTAEPVVAE
+845 
-858 DETPLA
+858 
-864 DLDFAE
+864 DFAE

-906 VEDETIAEPV
+906 
-916 VVEDETIAEP
+916 
-926 VVEDETP
+926 
-933 LADLDFAEPA
+933 
-943 LQEEEI
+943 
-949 IAEPAV
+949 
-955 EEETI
+955 
-960 AEPVVIEDEI
+960 
-970 TAEPVVAED
+970 AED

-998 AEDEITAEPV
+998 AEEEITAEPVVAEDEITAEPVVVEDEITAEPV

-1022 EPALQEKEIIAEPT
+1022 EPALQEEEIIAEPTEEDDEITAEPVVAEDETPLADLDFAEPALQEEEIIAEPVVAEDETIAEPVVAEDETIAEPVVSEEETPLADLDFAEPALQEEEIIAEPT
-1036 VEEEKCGTEKEADN
+1036 VEEEKCGTEKETDN

-1069 FLESTGNSEN
+1069 FLESTDNSEN

-1331 TKIEDTNYLDGEDEA
+1331 TKIDDTNYLDGEDEA

-1396 TQESTEEKEPEV
+1396 TQEPTEEKEPEV

>member
-124 TEINTSEGI
+124 TEIKTSEGT

-172 NESDALPEEQTI
+172 NGSDVLPEEQTI

-199 WESEK
+199 WGSEK

-222 SPESGSIVFAED
+222 SPESGSIAFAED
-234 REEESRNIDSKAT
+234 RE
-247 SDSDT
+247 
-252 GFMPEDISPVHEF
+252 
-265 EVNDTKIEN
+265 
-274 IELPV
+274 
-279 DSTNNGET
+279 
-287 NTDETPGTWDSEFPD
+287 EFPD

-479 EISLSDFDTESTG
+479 EISLSDFDTESAG

-499 KSSGVNDGSED
+499 KASGVNDGSED

-614 SKKSEQNET
+614 SQKSEPNET
-623 VSEETITQEETT
+623 VSEETITQE
-635 AEPVVAEDEIIAEPV
+635 
-650 VSEEETPLADLDFAE
+650 
-665 PALQEEEI
+665 
-673 IAEPAVEDDEITA
+673 
-686 EPVVAEEE
+686 
-694 TPLADLD
+694 
-701 FAEPAL
+701 
-707 QEEEITAE
+707 
-715 PVVAEDE
+715 
-722 TIAEPVVAED
+722 
-732 ETTAEPVVAEEEII
+732 
-746 AEPAEEDDEITA
+746 
-758 EPVVV
+758 
-763 EDETIAEPVV
+763 
-773 AEDETPLADP
+773 
-783 DFAEPALQEE
+783 
-793 EITAEPAEEDDET
+793 
-806 IAEPAEEDDETI
+806 
-818 AEPVVT
+818 
-824 EDEITAEPVVVEDE
+824 
-838 ITAEPVV
+838 
-845 AEDETTAEPVVAE
+845 ETTAEPVVAE

-883 EEDDE
+883 VEEDE
-888 ITAEPVVA
+888 KTAEPVVA
-896 EDETIAEPVV
+896 EDE
-906 VEDETIAEPV
+906 
-916 VVEDETIAEP
+916 
-926 VVEDETP
+926 
-933 LADLDFAEPA
+933 
-943 LQEEEI
+943 
-949 IAEPAV
+949 
-955 EEETI
+955 
-960 AEPVVIEDEI
+960 I
-970 TAEPVVAED
+970 TAEPVV
-979 ETIAEPV
+979 T
-986 VAEDE
+986 
-991 TIAEPVV
+991 
-998 AEDEITAEPV
+998 EDEITAEPV
-1008 VAEEETPLADLDFA
+1008 VAEEETPLADPDFAEPALQEEEIIAEPAEEDDETIAEPVVVEDEITAEPVIAEDETIAEPVVTEDEITAEPVVAEDEIIAEPVVVEDEITAEPVVAEEETPLADPDFAEPALQEEEIIAEPAVTEDEITAEPVVAEEETIAEPVVAEEETPLANLDFA
-1022 EPALQEKEIIAEPT
+1022 EPALQEEEITAEPA

-1057 AVNSETADVSDM
+1057 AVNTETADVSDM
-1069 FLESTGNSEN
+1069 FLESTDNSEN

-1383 LDINAKTPEIDTV
+1383 LDINTKTPEIDTV
-1396 TQESTEEKEPEV
+1396 TQEPTEEKEPEV

>member
-54 SENPASVD
+54 SESPASVD

-124 TEINTSEGI
+124 TEIKTSEGT

-234 REEESRNIDSKAT
+234 RD
-247 SDSDT
+247 
-252 GFMPEDISPVHEF
+252 
-265 EVNDTKIEN
+265 
-274 IELPV
+274 
-279 DSTNNGET
+279 
-287 NTDETPGTWDSEFPD
+287 EFPD

-472 SNIGKTE
+472 SSIGKTE
-479 EISLSDFDTESTG
+479 EISLSDFDMESTG

-532 IDKPS
+532 IDRPS

-623 VSEETITQEETT
+623 VSEETITQEETIAEPVVAEDETIAEPVVSEDEIT
-635 AEPVVAEDEIIAEPV
+635 AEPVVAEDEITAEPVIAEDETPLADLDFAEPALQEEEIIAEPAVEEGDEITAEPV
-650 VSEEETPLADLDFAE
+650 VAEDETPLADLDFAE

-694 TPLADLD
+694 TPLADPD

-707 QEEEITAE
+707 QEEEI
-715 PVVAEDE
+715 
-722 TIAEPVVAED
+722 IAEPVVAE
-732 ETTAEPVVAEEEII
+732 
-746 AEPAEEDDEITA
+746 DEITA

-773 AEDETPLADP
+773 AEEETIAEPVVAEEETIAEPVVSEEETPLADL

-793 EITAEPAEEDDET
+793 EI
-806 IAEPAEEDDETI
+806 I
-818 AEPVVT
+818 
-824 EDEITAEPVVVEDE
+824 
-838 ITAEPVV
+838 AEPVV
-845 AEDETTAEPVVAE
+845 AEDETTAEPVVAEDEITAEPVVTE

-876 EIIAEPA
+876 EIIAEP
-883 EEDDE
+883 
-888 ITAEPVVA
+888 
-896 EDETIAEPVV
+896 VV

-916 VVEDETIAEP
+916 VAE
-926 VVEDETP
+926 EETP
-933 LADLDFAEPA
+933 LADQDFAEPA

-949 IAEPAV
+949 IAEPA
-955 EEETI
+955 E
-960 AEPVVIEDEI
+960 
-970 TAEPVVAED
+970 
-979 ETIAEPV
+979 
-986 VAEDE
+986 
-991 TIAEPVV
+991 
-998 AEDEITAEPV
+998 
-1008 VAEEETPLADLDFA
+1008 
-1022 EPALQEKEIIAEPT
+1022 
-1036 VEEEKCGTEKEADN
+1036 EEEKCGTEKEADN

-1158 TKDTGS
+1158 TKDTVS

-1200 NLKSVDTTAS
+1200 NLKSVDTTGS

-1396 TQESTEEKEPEV
+1396 TQEPTEEKEPEV

>member
-33 DTAVNLEP
+33 DTAANLEP

-124 TEINTSEGI
+124 TEIKTSEGT

-172 NESDALPEEQTI
+172 NGSDALPEEQTI

-222 SPESGSIVFAED
+222 SPESGSIAFAED
-234 REEESRNIDSKAT
+234 RE
-247 SDSDT
+247 
-252 GFMPEDISPVHEF
+252 
-265 EVNDTKIEN
+265 
-274 IELPV
+274 
-279 DSTNNGET
+279 
-287 NTDETPGTWDSEFPD
+287 EFPD

-430 ISGKTEQTG
+430 TSGKTEQTG

-472 SNIGKTE
+472 SSIGKTE

-499 KSSGVNDGSED
+499 KSRGVNDGSED

-623 VSEETITQEETT
+623 VSEETITQDET
-635 AEPVVAEDEIIAEPV
+635 I
-650 VSEEETPLADLDFAE
+650 
-665 PALQEEEI
+665 
-673 IAEPAVEDDEITA
+673 A

-694 TPLADLD
+694 TPLADPD

-715 PVVAEDE
+715 PAVTEDGITAEPVVSEEETPLADPDFAEPALQEEEITAEPAEEDDEITAEPVFAEEE
-722 TIAEPVVAED
+722 TIAEPVVTED
-732 ETTAEPVVAEEEII
+732 ETPLADPDFAEPALQEEEII

-773 AEDETPLADP
+773 AEN
-783 DFAEPALQEE
+783 
-793 EITAEPAEEDDET
+793 
-806 IAEPAEEDDETI
+806 
-818 AEPVVT
+818 
-824 EDEITAEPVVVEDE
+824 E

-845 AEDETTAEPVVAE
+845 AEDETIAEPVVAEDEITAEPVVAE
-858 DETPLA
+858 EETIAEPVVAEEETTAEPVVVEDETIAEPVVSEEETPLA

-896 EDETIAEPVV
+896 EE
-906 VEDETIAEPV
+906 
-916 VVEDETIAEP
+916 
-926 VVEDETP
+926 ETP

-949 IAEPAV
+949 IAEPAL
-955 EEETI
+955 ED
-960 AEPVVIEDEI
+960 DEI
-970 TAEPVVAED
+970 TAEPVVAE
-979 ETIAEPV
+979 EEITAEPV
-986 VAEDE
+986 VSEDK
-991 TIAEPVV
+991 TI
-998 AEDEITAEPV
+998 AEPV
-1008 VAEEETPLADLDFA
+1008 VAEEETPLADPDFA
-1022 EPALQEKEIIAEPT
+1022 EPALQEEEIIAEPAE
-1036 VEEEKCGTEKEADN
+1036 EEEKCGTEKEADN

-1331 TKIEDTNYLDGEDEA
+1331 TKIDDTNYLDGEDEA

-1383 LDINAKTPEIDTV
+1383 LDINTKTPEIDTV
-1396 TQESTEEKEPEV
+1396 TQEPTEEKEPEV

>member
-124 TEINTSEGI
+124 TEIKTSEGT

-150 NIVQDDGAAS
+150 NIVQDDVAAS

-172 NESDALPEEQTI
+172 NESDSLPDEQTI

-222 SPESGSIVFAED
+222 SPESGSIAFPED
-234 REEESRNIDSKAT
+234 REEESRNIDSMAT

-287 NTDETPGTWDSEFPD
+287 NTDETPGPRDSEFPD

-464 EKPHEDNI
+464 EKPHEDNS

-583 PEPSK
+583 QEASK

-623 VSEETITQEETT
+623 VSEETITQDETTAEPVVVEDEIT
-635 AEPVVAEDEIIAEPV
+635 AEPVVAEDEITAEPVVAEDETIAEPV

-665 PALQEEEI
+665 PVVSEDET
-673 IAEPAVEDDEITA
+673 IAEPVFAEDEITA

-707 QEEEITAE
+707 QEEEI
-715 PVVAEDE
+715 
-722 TIAEPVVAED
+722 
-732 ETTAEPVVAEEEII
+732 I
-746 AEPAEEDDEITA
+746 AEPAVEEDDEITA
-758 EPVVV
+758 EPVV
-763 EDETIAEPVV
+763 AE
-773 AEDETPLADP
+773 EETPLADP

-793 EITAEPAEEDDET
+793 EI
-806 IAEPAEEDDETI
+806 IAEPAVEEDEITAEPVVAEDEITAEPVVAEDKI
-818 AEPVVT
+818 TAEPVVT

-845 AEDETTAEPVVAE
+845 AEDETIAEPVVAE
-858 DETPLA
+858 EETPLA
-864 DLDFAE
+864 DPDFAE

-883 EEDDE
+883 
-888 ITAEPVVA
+888 
-896 EDETIAEPVV
+896 
-906 VEDETIAEPV
+906 
-916 VVEDETIAEP
+916 
-926 VVEDETP
+926 
-933 LADLDFAEPA
+933 
-943 LQEEEI
+943 
-949 IAEPAV
+949 
-955 EEETI
+955 
-960 AEPVVIEDEI
+960 
-970 TAEPVVAED
+970 
-979 ETIAEPV
+979 
-986 VAEDE
+986 
-991 TIAEPVV
+991 
-998 AEDEITAEPV
+998 
-1008 VAEEETPLADLDFA
+1008 
-1022 EPALQEKEIIAEPT
+1022 

-1057 AVNSETADVSDM
+1057 AVNTETADVSDM
-1069 FLESTGNSEN
+1069 FLESTDNSEN

-1164 EPALDKTNEET
+1164 EPALDKINEET

-1396 TQESTEEKEPEV
+1396 TQEPTEEKEPEV

>member
-1 MPSDFEKNKEQELDR
+1 M
-16 YGVWIKS
+16 
-23 GPQDVNDTTG
+23 NDTTG

-124 TEINTSEGI
+124 TEIKTSEGT

-150 NIVQDDGAAS
+150 NIVQDDVAAS

-172 NESDALPEEQTI
+172 NESDSLPDEQTI

-234 REEESRNIDSKAT
+234 REEESRNIDSMAT

-287 NTDETPGTWDSEFPD
+287 NTDETPGPRDSEFPD

-417 IIDESPDLSESSK
+417 IIDESPDLSETSK

-472 SNIGKTE
+472 SSIGKTE

-635 AEPVVAEDEIIAEPV
+635 AEPVVV
-650 VSEEETPLADLDFAE
+650 
-665 PALQEEEI
+665 
-673 IAEPAVEDDEITA
+673 
-686 EPVVAEEE
+686 
-694 TPLADLD
+694 
-701 FAEPAL
+701 
-707 QEEEITAE
+707 
-715 PVVAEDE
+715 
-722 TIAEPVVAED
+722 
-732 ETTAEPVVAEEEII
+732 
-746 AEPAEEDDEITA
+746 
-758 EPVVV
+758 
-763 EDETIAEPVV
+763 
-773 AEDETPLADP
+773 
-783 DFAEPALQEE
+783 
-793 EITAEPAEEDDET
+793 
-806 IAEPAEEDDETI
+806 
-818 AEPVVT
+818 
-824 EDEITAEPVVVEDE
+824 
-838 ITAEPVV
+838 
-845 AEDETTAEPVVAE
+845 E

-916 VVEDETIAEP
+916 VAEDETIAEP
-926 VVEDETP
+926 VVAEDETP

-955 EEETI
+955 
-960 AEPVVIEDEI
+960 AEDEI
-970 TAEPVVAED
+970 TAEPVVSEEETPLADLDFAEPALQEEEIIAEPAEEDD
-979 ETIAEPV
+979 EITAEPVVADDEITAEPV

-1008 VAEEETPLADLDFA
+1008 VAEDETIAEPVVVEDEITAEPVVAEDETIAEPVVVEDEITAEPVVSEEETPLADLDFA
-1022 EPALQEKEIIAEPT
+1022 EPALQEEEIIAEPAEEDDEITAEPVVAEDEITAEPVVAEDEITTEPVVAEEETPLADLDFAEPALQEEEIIAEPT

>member
-124 TEINTSEGI
+124 TEIKTSEGT

-172 NESDALPEEQTI
+172 NGSDSLPEEQTI

-213 AENPENDAE
+213 AENDAE

-234 REEESRNIDSKAT
+234 REEESRNIDSKST

-583 PEPSK
+583 QEASK

-623 VSEETITQEETT
+623 ISEETITQEETIAGPVVAEEETPLADLDFAGPALQEEEITAEPVVTEDEITAESVVAEDETIAEPVVAEDETIAEPVVIEEETPLADPDFAEPALQKDEIT
-635 AEPVVAEDEIIAEPV
+635 AEPVVAEDETIAEPV
-650 VSEEETPLADLDFAE
+650 VAEEETPLADLDFAEPALQEEEIIAEPAVEDDETIAEPVVVEDEITAEPVVAEEETPLADLDFAEPAFQEEETIAEPAEEDDETIAEPVVAEDETPLADLDFAEPALQEDEIIAEPAVEDDEITAEPVVVEDETIAEPVVAEEETPLADLDFAE

-686 EPVVAEEE
+686 EPVVAE
-694 TPLADLD
+694 
-701 FAEPAL
+701 
-707 QEEEITAE
+707 
-715 PVVAEDE
+715 DE
-722 TIAEPVVAED
+722 TIAEPVVS
-732 ETTAEPVVAEEEII
+732 
-746 AEPAEEDDEITA
+746 
-758 EPVVV
+758 
-763 EDETIAEPVV
+763 EDETIAESVV
-773 AEDETPLADP
+773 AEEETPLADP
-783 DFAEPALQEE
+783 
-793 EITAEPAEEDDET
+793 
-806 IAEPAEEDDETI
+806 
-818 AEPVVT
+818 
-824 EDEITAEPVVVEDE
+824 
-838 ITAEPVV
+838 
-845 AEDETTAEPVVAE
+845 
-858 DETPLA
+858 
-864 DLDFAE
+864 
-870 PALQEE
+870 
-876 EIIAEPA
+876 
-883 EEDDE
+883 
-888 ITAEPVVA
+888 
-896 EDETIAEPVV
+896 
-906 VEDETIAEPV
+906 
-916 VVEDETIAEP
+916 
-926 VVEDETP
+926 
-933 LADLDFAEPA
+933 DFAEPA

-955 EEETI
+955 EEE
-960 AEPVVIEDEI
+960 I
-970 TAEPVVAED
+970 TAEPVV
-979 ETIAEPV
+979 I
-986 VAEDE
+986 
-991 TIAEPVV
+991 
-998 AEDEITAEPV
+998 
-1008 VAEEETPLADLDFA
+1008 EEETPLADPDFA
-1022 EPALQEKEIIAEPT
+1022 EPALQEEEIIAEPA

-1069 FLESTGNSEN
+1069 FLESTDNSEN

-1188 RDEITTLKSELN
+1188 KDEITTLKSELN

-1396 TQESTEEKEPEV
+1396 TQEPTEEKEPEV

>member
-68 SGAETETAEPDETGV
+68 SGAETETAEPDETRV

-172 NESDALPEEQTI
+172 NGSDSLPEEQTI

-213 AENPENDAE
+213 AENDAE

-234 REEESRNIDSKAT
+234 RE
-247 SDSDT
+247 
-252 GFMPEDISPVHEF
+252 
-265 EVNDTKIEN
+265 
-274 IELPV
+274 
-279 DSTNNGET
+279 
-287 NTDETPGTWDSEFPD
+287 EFPD

-472 SNIGKTE
+472 SSIGKTE

-499 KSSGVNDGSED
+499 KSSGGNDGSED

-635 AEPVVAEDEIIAEPV
+635 AEPVVAE
-650 VSEEETPLADLDFAE
+650 EETPLADLDFAE

-673 IAEPAVEDDEITA
+673 
-686 EPVVAEEE
+686 
-694 TPLADLD
+694 
-701 FAEPAL
+701 
-707 QEEEITAE
+707 
-715 PVVAEDE
+715 
-722 TIAEPVVAED
+722 
-732 ETTAEPVVAEEEII
+732 
-746 AEPAEEDDEITA
+746 
-758 EPVVV
+758 
-763 EDETIAEPVV
+763 
-773 AEDETPLADP
+773 
-783 DFAEPALQEE
+783 
-793 EITAEPAEEDDET
+793 
-806 IAEPAEEDDETI
+806 
-818 AEPVVT
+818 
-824 EDEITAEPVVVEDE
+824 
-838 ITAEPVV
+838 
-845 AEDETTAEPVVAE
+845 
-858 DETPLA
+858 ETPLA

-906 VEDETIAEPV
+906 A
-916 VVEDETIAEP
+916 
-926 VVEDETP
+926 
-933 LADLDFAEPA
+933 
-943 LQEEEI
+943 
-949 IAEPAV
+949 
-955 EEETI
+955 
-960 AEPVVIEDEI
+960 EDEI
-970 TAEPVVAED
+970 TAEPVVAEE

-998 AEDEITAEPV
+998 AEDE
-1008 VAEEETPLADLDFA
+1008 TPLVKHLWQTWTL
-1022 EPALQEKEIIAEPT
+1022 PSL
-1036 VEEEKCGTEKEADN
+1036 
-1050 NKQEQVE
+1050 
-1057 AVNSETADVSDM
+1057 
-1069 FLESTGNSEN
+1069 
-1079 TSETMKDL
+1079 
-1087 DIPPALGEP
+1087 
-1096 GDKETVEINTPK
+1096 
-1108 LDITNP
+1108 P
-1114 FDDSLENTEGDS
+1114 F
-1126 DTKENE
+1126 
-1132 KVESEE
+1132 
-1138 NMNNDFDDVKAVE
+1138 
-1151 QDLLDTE
+1151 
-1158 TKDTGS
+1158 
-1164 EPALDKTNEET
+1164 
-1175 TVLRKIAEELTSI
+1175 RK
-1188 RDEITTLKSELN
+1188 RK
-1200 NLKSVDTTAS
+1200 
-1210 QVEESVQSG
+1210 
-1219 DDAGEVSIPTS
+1219 
-1230 QNDSENSGFFADD
+1230 
-1243 DTDESIALTGDELNN
+1243 
-1258 ILTTA
+1258 
-1263 DFTEEK
+1263 
-1269 SGVDEDHPVND
+1269 
-1280 DSGEPEEVKTED
+1280 
-1292 VDEGISD
+1292 
-1299 FEKELLENDE
+1299 
-1309 KTFDEEKAFEDPA
+1309 
-1322 YDTVEPVPI
+1322 
-1331 TKIEDTNYLDGEDEA
+1331 
-1346 LPAEELA
+1346 
-1353 IDEGEI
+1353 
-1359 PEIDFNDEVL
+1359 
-1369 VEPEETEISDTIKD
+1369 
-1383 LDINAKTPEIDTV
+1383 
-1396 TQESTEEKEPEV
+1396 
-1408 EKEDNGVFTE
+1408 
-1418 ELKGEIKTVLAYMDQ
+1418 
-1433 LLENLPESKIEEFAK
+1433 
-1448 SEHFHVYKKLF
+1448 
-1459 DELGLS
+1459 

>member
-124 TEINTSEGI
+124 TEIKTSEGT
-133 ENTMPEDTGSS
+133 ENTMPEDTGPS

-172 NESDALPEEQTI
+172 NGSDSLPEEQTI

-199 WESEK
+199 WGSEK

-234 REEESRNIDSKAT
+234 RD
-247 SDSDT
+247 
-252 GFMPEDISPVHEF
+252 
-265 EVNDTKIEN
+265 
-274 IELPV
+274 
-279 DSTNNGET
+279 
-287 NTDETPGTWDSEFPD
+287 EFPD

-312 SQIDN
+312 SQINN
-317 MTPPPRTEKK
+317 MTPPPRAEKK

-439 STDFDLSEIEGFEMF
+439 STDFDLSEIKGFEMF

-472 SNIGKTE
+472 SSIGKTE
-479 EISLSDFDTESTG
+479 EISLSDFDTEFAG

-614 SKKSEQNET
+614 SQKSEPNET

-635 AEPVVAEDEIIAEPV
+635 AEPVVAE
-650 VSEEETPLADLDFAE
+650 EETPW
-665 PALQEEEI
+665 
-673 IAEPAVEDDEITA
+673 
-686 EPVVAEEE
+686 
-694 TPLADLD
+694 
-701 FAEPAL
+701 
-707 QEEEITAE
+707 
-715 PVVAEDE
+715 
-722 TIAEPVVAED
+722 
-732 ETTAEPVVAEEEII
+732 
-746 AEPAEEDDEITA
+746 
-758 EPVVV
+758 
-763 EDETIAEPVV
+763 
-773 AEDETPLADP
+773 ADP
-783 DFAEPALQEE
+783 
-793 EITAEPAEEDDET
+793 
-806 IAEPAEEDDETI
+806 
-818 AEPVVT
+818 
-824 EDEITAEPVVVEDE
+824 
-838 ITAEPVV
+838 
-845 AEDETTAEPVVAE
+845 
-858 DETPLA
+858 
-864 DLDFAE
+864 DFAE

-896 EDETIAEPVV
+896 EDEITAEPVVAEDETIAEPVIADDETIAEPV
-906 VEDETIAEPV
+906 IAEDETIAEPVIAEDETIAEPV
-916 VVEDETIAEP
+916 VAEDETIAEP
-926 VVEDETP
+926 VVT
-933 LADLDFAEPA
+933 
-943 LQEEEI
+943 
-949 IAEPAV
+949 
-955 EEETI
+955 
-960 AEPVVIEDEI
+960 
-970 TAEPVVAED
+970 ED

-998 AEDEITAEPV
+998 AEEEITAEPV
-1008 VAEEETPLADLDFA
+1008 VAEEEITAEPVVVEDEITAEPVVVEDEITAEPVVAEDETPLADPDFA
-1022 EPALQEKEIIAEPT
+1022 EPALQEKEITAEPVVAEEKTPLADPDFAEPALQEEETIAEPAE
-1036 VEEEKCGTEKEADN
+1036 EEEKCGTEKEADN

-1069 FLESTGNSEN
+1069 FLESTDNSEN

-1164 EPALDKTNEET
+1164 EPAQDKTNEET

-1188 RDEITTLKSELN
+1188 RDEITTLKSELS

-1396 TQESTEEKEPEV
+1396 TQEPTEEKEPEV

>member
-110 DEEITEADFEIQPS
+110 EEEITEADFEIQPS
-124 TEINTSEGI
+124 TEIKTSEGT

-199 WESEK
+199 WGSEK

-234 REEESRNIDSKAT
+234 RE
-247 SDSDT
+247 
-252 GFMPEDISPVHEF
+252 
-265 EVNDTKIEN
+265 
-274 IELPV
+274 
-279 DSTNNGET
+279 
-287 NTDETPGTWDSEFPD
+287 EFPD

-472 SNIGKTE
+472 SSIGKTE
-479 EISLSDFDTESTG
+479 EISLSDFDTEFAG

-499 KSSGVNDGSED
+499 KASGVNDGSED

-583 PEPSK
+583 QEPSK

-635 AEPVVAEDEIIAEPV
+635 AEPVVAEEEITAEPV
-650 VSEEETPLADLDFAE
+650 VSEDETPLADLDFAE

-673 IAEPAVEDDEITA
+673 IAEPAVEEGEITA
-686 EPVVAEEE
+686 EPVVVEEEITSEPVVAEEE

-707 QEEEITAE
+707 QE
-715 PVVAEDE
+715 DE

-732 ETTAEPVVAEEEII
+732 EITAEPAVEE
-746 AEPAEEDDEITA
+746 DEITA
-758 EPVVV
+758 EPVVSEEETPLADLDFAEPTLQ

-773 AEDETPLADP
+773 AEDETPLADL

-793 EITAEPAEEDDET
+793 EITAEPAVE
-806 IAEPAEEDDETI
+806 
-818 AEPVVT
+818 
-824 EDEITAEPVVVEDE
+824 EDEI
-838 ITAEPVV
+838 
-845 AEDETTAEPVVAE
+845 TAEPVVAE

-888 ITAEPVVA
+888 
-896 EDETIAEPVV
+896 
-906 VEDETIAEPV
+906 
-916 VVEDETIAEP
+916 
-926 VVEDETP
+926 
-933 LADLDFAEPA
+933 
-943 LQEEEI
+943 
-949 IAEPAV
+949 
-955 EEETI
+955 
-960 AEPVVIEDEI
+960 
-970 TAEPVVAED
+970 
-979 ETIAEPV
+979 
-986 VAEDE
+986 

-1008 VAEEETPLADLDFA
+1008 VSEEETPLADPDFA
-1022 EPALQEKEIIAEPT
+1022 EPALQEEETIAEPA
-1036 VEEEKCGTEKEADN
+1036 VEEEKCGTEKETDN

-1069 FLESTGNSEN
+1069 FLESTDNSEN

-1188 RDEITTLKSELN
+1188 RDEITTLKSELS

-1396 TQESTEEKEPEV
+1396 TQEPTEEKEPEV

>member
-213 AENPENDAE
+213 AENDAE

-234 REEESRNIDSKAT
+234 RD
-247 SDSDT
+247 
-252 GFMPEDISPVHEF
+252 
-265 EVNDTKIEN
+265 
-274 IELPV
+274 
-279 DSTNNGET
+279 
-287 NTDETPGTWDSEFPD
+287 EFPD

-583 PEPSK
+583 QEASK

-623 VSEETITQEETT
+623 ISEETITQEETI
-635 AEPVVAEDEIIAEPV
+635 AGPVVA
-650 VSEEETPLADLDFAE
+650 EEETPLADLDFAG
-665 PALQEEEI
+665 PALQEE
-673 IAEPAVEDDEITA
+673 EITA

-715 PVVAEDE
+715 PA
-722 TIAEPVVAED
+722 
-732 ETTAEPVVAEEEII
+732 
-746 AEPAEEDDEITA
+746 
-758 EPVVV
+758 
-763 EDETIAEPVV
+763 
-773 AEDETPLADP
+773 
-783 DFAEPALQEE
+783 
-793 EITAEPAEEDDET
+793 
-806 IAEPAEEDDETI
+806 
-818 AEPVVT
+818 
-824 EDEITAEPVVVEDE
+824 
-838 ITAEPVV
+838 
-845 AEDETTAEPVVAE
+845 
-858 DETPLA
+858 
-864 DLDFAE
+864 
-870 PALQEE
+870 
-876 EIIAEPA
+876 
-883 EEDDE
+883 
-888 ITAEPVVA
+888 
-896 EDETIAEPVV
+896 
-906 VEDETIAEPV
+906 
-916 VVEDETIAEP
+916 
-926 VVEDETP
+926 
-933 LADLDFAEPA
+933 
-943 LQEEEI
+943 
-949 IAEPAV
+949 
-955 EEETI
+955 
-960 AEPVVIEDEI
+960 
-970 TAEPVVAED
+970 
-979 ETIAEPV
+979 
-986 VAEDE
+986 
-991 TIAEPVV
+991 
-998 AEDEITAEPV
+998 
-1008 VAEEETPLADLDFA
+1008 
-1022 EPALQEKEIIAEPT
+1022 

-1069 FLESTGNSEN
+1069 FLESTDNSEN

-1188 RDEITTLKSELN
+1188 KDEITTLKSELN

-1396 TQESTEEKEPEV
+1396 TQEPTEEKEPEV

>member
-1 MPSDFEKNKEQELDR
+1 M
-16 YGVWIKS
+16 
-23 GPQDVNDTTG
+23 
-33 DTAVNLEP
+33 
-41 PVELQDLQEKQPV
+41 
-54 SENPASVD
+54 
-62 GSIEPE
+62 
-68 SGAETETAEPDETGV
+68 
-83 QDALEELD
+83 
-91 LPPLSDFNSLDEE
+91 
-104 TELPVK
+104 
-110 DEEITEADFEIQPS
+110 
-124 TEINTSEGI
+124 
-133 ENTMPEDTGSS
+133 
-144 KESPHI
+144 
-150 NIVQDDGAAS
+150 
-160 FEDDSLA
+160 
-167 EPDDD
+167 
-172 NESDALPEEQTI
+172 
-184 TVENDWISDKEDVPV
+184 
-199 WESEK
+199 
-204 TSHEADLKD
+204 
-213 AENPENDAE
+213 
-222 SPESGSIVFAED
+222 
-234 REEESRNIDSKAT
+234 
-247 SDSDT
+247 
-252 GFMPEDISPVHEF
+252 
-265 EVNDTKIEN
+265 
-274 IELPV
+274 
-279 DSTNNGET
+279 
-287 NTDETPGTWDSEFPD
+287 
-302 FSAFLDESEL
+302 
-312 SQIDN
+312 
-317 MTPPPRTEKK
+317 
-327 ESSGDGMEEI
+327 
-337 SMDDFG
+337 
-343 LSDDFS
+343 
-349 EISLDDFMSDG
+349 
-360 SSSKAKENQAVFDDT
+360 
-375 PPLNIDL
+375 
-382 EFDDEFIEESKKM
+382 
-395 SRTQTDSDDL
+395 
-405 LSQFFDDDFGVE
+405 
-417 IIDESPDLSESSK
+417 
-430 ISGKTEQTG
+430 
-439 STDFDLSEIEGFEMF
+439 
-454 DDTEASPVSE
+454 
-464 EKPHEDNI
+464 
-472 SNIGKTE
+472 
-479 EISLSDFDTESTG
+479 
-492 SETPETV
+492 
-499 KSSGVNDGSED
+499 
-510 VTSEFDDILSEI
+510 
-522 GPSANQGSQS
+522 
-532 IDKPS
+532 
-537 SGDINLTVTVE
+537 
-548 DDEETEEEPE
+548 
-558 PEMDNLEEEEE
+558 
-569 EISVPIYIEDAGKT
+569 
-583 PEPSK
+583 
-588 PNNAPSPGDFDLSEI
+588 
-603 EGFEFLDSDSP
+603 
-614 SKKSEQNET
+614 QN
-623 VSEETITQEETT
+623 
-635 AEPVVAEDEIIAEPV
+635 
-650 VSEEETPLADLDFAE
+650 
-665 PALQEEEI
+665 
-673 IAEPAVEDDEITA
+673 
-686 EPVVAEEE
+686 
-694 TPLADLD
+694 
-701 FAEPAL
+701 
-707 QEEEITAE
+707 
-715 PVVAEDE
+715 
-722 TIAEPVVAED
+722 
-732 ETTAEPVVAEEEII
+732 
-746 AEPAEEDDEITA
+746 
-758 EPVVV
+758 
-763 EDETIAEPVV
+763 
-773 AEDETPLADP
+773 
-783 DFAEPALQEE
+783 
-793 EITAEPAEEDDET
+793 
-806 IAEPAEEDDETI
+806 
-818 AEPVVT
+818 
-824 EDEITAEPVVVEDE
+824 
-838 ITAEPVV
+838 
-845 AEDETTAEPVVAE
+845 
-858 DETPLA
+858 ETPLA

-906 VEDETIAEPV
+906 
-916 VVEDETIAEP
+916 
-926 VVEDETP
+926 
-933 LADLDFAEPA
+933 
-943 LQEEEI
+943 
-949 IAEPAV
+949 
-955 EEETI
+955 
-960 AEPVVIEDEI
+960 
-970 TAEPVVAED
+970 AED

-998 AEDEITAEPV
+998 AEEEITAEPVVAEDEITAEPVVVEDEITAEPV

-1022 EPALQEKEIIAEPT
+1022 EPALQEEEIIAEPTEEDDEITAEPVVAEDETPLADLDFAEPALQEEEIIAEPVVAEDETIAEPVVAEDETIAEPVVSEEETPLADLDFAEPALQEEEIIAEPT
-1036 VEEEKCGTEKEADN
+1036 VEEEKCGTEKETDN

-1069 FLESTGNSEN
+1069 FLESTDNSEN

-1331 TKIEDTNYLDGEDEA
+1331 TKIDDTNYLDGEDEA

-1396 TQESTEEKEPEV
+1396 TQEPTEEKEPEV

>member
-110 DEEITEADFEIQPS
+110 EEEITEADFEIQPS
-124 TEINTSEGI
+124 TEIKTSEGT

-199 WESEK
+199 WGSEK

-234 REEESRNIDSKAT
+234 RE
-247 SDSDT
+247 
-252 GFMPEDISPVHEF
+252 
-265 EVNDTKIEN
+265 
-274 IELPV
+274 
-279 DSTNNGET
+279 
-287 NTDETPGTWDSEFPD
+287 EFPD

-472 SNIGKTE
+472 SSIGKTE

-499 KSSGVNDGSED
+499 KASGVNDGSED

-583 PEPSK
+583 QEPSK

-635 AEPVVAEDEIIAEPV
+635 AEPVVAEDE
-650 VSEEETPLADLDFAE
+650 TPLADLDFAE

-673 IAEPAVEDDEITA
+673 IAEPAEEDDEITA
-686 EPVVAEEE
+686 EPVVVEEEITSEPVVAEEETPLADPDFAEPALQEEEIIAEPAVEEDEITAEPVVAEDEITAEPVVVENEITAEPAVEEEITAEPVVTEEE

-707 QEEEITAE
+707 QE
-715 PVVAEDE
+715 DE

-732 ETTAEPVVAEEEII
+732 EITAEPAVEE
-746 AEPAEEDDEITA
+746 DEITA
-758 EPVVV
+758 EPVVSEEETPLADLDFAEPTLQ

-773 AEDETPLADP
+773 AEDETPLADL
-783 DFAEPALQEE
+783 DFAEPALQE
-793 EITAEPAEEDDET
+793 
-806 IAEPAEEDDETI
+806 
-818 AEPVVT
+818 
-824 EDEITAEPVVVEDE
+824 DEI
-838 ITAEPVV
+838 
-845 AEDETTAEPVVAE
+845 TAEPVVAE

-888 ITAEPVVA
+888 
-896 EDETIAEPVV
+896 
-906 VEDETIAEPV
+906 
-916 VVEDETIAEP
+916 
-926 VVEDETP
+926 
-933 LADLDFAEPA
+933 
-943 LQEEEI
+943 
-949 IAEPAV
+949 
-955 EEETI
+955 
-960 AEPVVIEDEI
+960 
-970 TAEPVVAED
+970 
-979 ETIAEPV
+979 
-986 VAEDE
+986 

-1008 VAEEETPLADLDFA
+1008 VSEEETPLADPDFA
-1022 EPALQEKEIIAEPT
+1022 EPALQEEETIAEPA
-1036 VEEEKCGTEKEADN
+1036 VEEEKCGTEKETDN

-1069 FLESTGNSEN
+1069 FLESTDNSEN

>member
-33 DTAVNLEP
+33 DTAVNLVP

-124 TEINTSEGI
+124 TEIKTSEGT

-150 NIVQDDGAAS
+150 NIVQDDGASS

-172 NESDALPEEQTI
+172 NGSDSLPEEQTI
-184 TVENDWISDKEDVPV
+184 TVENDWISDKEDVPI
-199 WESEK
+199 WGSEK

-222 SPESGSIVFAED
+222 SQESGSIAFAED
-234 REEESRNIDSKAT
+234 RE
-247 SDSDT
+247 
-252 GFMPEDISPVHEF
+252 
-265 EVNDTKIEN
+265 
-274 IELPV
+274 
-279 DSTNNGET
+279 
-287 NTDETPGTWDSEFPD
+287 EFPD

-430 ISGKTEQTG
+430 TSGKTEQTG

-472 SNIGKTE
+472 SSIGKTE
-479 EISLSDFDTESTG
+479 EISLSDFDTESAG

-623 VSEETITQEETT
+623 VSEETITQDET
-635 AEPVVAEDEIIAEPV
+635 I
-650 VSEEETPLADLDFAE
+650 
-665 PALQEEEI
+665 
-673 IAEPAVEDDEITA
+673 A
-686 EPVVAEEE
+686 EPVVAEE
-694 TPLADLD
+694 
-701 FAEPAL
+701 
-707 QEEEITAE
+707 
-715 PVVAEDE
+715 E

-732 ETTAEPVVAEEEII
+732 ETI
-746 AEPAEEDDEITA
+746 
-758 EPVVV
+758 
-763 EDETIAEPVV
+763 
-773 AEDETPLADP
+773 
-783 DFAEPALQEE
+783 
-793 EITAEPAEEDDET
+793 
-806 IAEPAEEDDETI
+806 
-818 AEPVVT
+818 
-824 EDEITAEPVVVEDE
+824 
-838 ITAEPVV
+838 
-845 AEDETTAEPVVAE
+845 AEPVVAE

-888 ITAEPVVA
+888 ITAEPVVSEDETPLA
-896 EDETIAEPVV
+896 DPDFAEPALQEEEIIAEPAVEDDEITAEPVVAEDETIAESVVSEDETPWADPDFAEPALQEEEIIAEPAVEEDEITAEPVVAEDEITAEPVVVENEITAEPAVEEEITAEPVVTEEETPLADLDFAEPALQEDETIAEPVV
-906 VEDETIAEPV
+906 AEDEITAEPAVEEDEITAEPVVSEEETPLADLDFAEPTLQEDETIAEPV
-916 VVEDETIAEP
+916 VAEDETPLADLDFAEPALQEEEITAEPAVEEDEITAEP
-926 VVEDETP
+926 VVAEDETP

-949 IAEPAV
+949 IAEPA
-955 EEETI
+955 EE
-960 AEPVVIEDEI
+960 D
-970 TAEPVVAED
+970 
-979 ETIAEPV
+979 
-986 VAEDE
+986 DE

-1008 VAEEETPLADLDFA
+1008 VSEEETPLADPDFA
-1022 EPALQEKEIIAEPT
+1022 EPALQEEETIAEPA
-1036 VEEEKCGTEKEADN
+1036 VEEEKCGTEKETDN

-1069 FLESTGNSEN
+1069 FLESTDNSEN

-1331 TKIEDTNYLDGEDEA
+1331 TKIEDTNYLAGEDEA
-1346 LPAEELA
+1346 LSAEELA

-1396 TQESTEEKEPEV
+1396 TQEPTEEKEPEV